1 MNKSF
6 KVVFS
11 KARSALMV
19 VNEATSSIQAKG
31 TKTVIAAAAAAMI
44 AGGAVAAQPE
54 TGVADNVYIGTGV
67 THSLVGTTTTSK
79 GNQIWDTTTSAWIT
93 AQENANLASTS
104 KVILDGTLNVG
115 VKLAEG
121 SVADASATLA
131 IASLK
136 STGVVNV
143 TAGNAAESSSSAATA
158 QITTTGNADLIGGQ
172 LNFLANPNATTKAAS
187 AVGVTKAKTYGA
199 LSLESTG
206 DVTLGQAA
214 TTDQAA
220 SVLAVKVD
228 KDISATIKGANVN
241 VKNATFANEGAL
253 TIQATGST
261 NPTVKF
267 ASDYTQGTGNSGKLD
282 VIGASEFTGNV
293 KFDSVKVGVARTTAN
308 AATNVVSES
317 VLLNGDVTVK
327 GTDKKAASFAT
338 GKLNITSGTFT
349 VGGYATADLGEVA
362 VSGAG
367 TSLAVNASG
376 AATASKMT
384 VSQGTLTVDGDLTV
398 NKAADTPAVA
408 AATDPVYDLTIGT
421 AGNTVSGSL
430 TAGSVLIGTA
440 TNAALTVSGT
450 MQADSV
456 TVQGATGDATLTV
469 SGDKS
474 SVTIGALNLNKSG
487 TVSVGNSGAVVVT
500 GDTVFAKDSTGD
512 FTVNGTGA
520 KVSLQNVTFAKDA
533 TGTNKVNV
541 QNGSVT
547 IDGTLTANAGS
558 LTVDGAT
565 AAATVNGKVA
575 AAGATKAGLVVLTN
589 SGTLTLGSAAD
600 IGTEA
605 NVVTLTK
612 GTLEATSALLTAN
625 LATGTAEEQKT
636 KINKALK
643 IATQADVSVTVTDEK
658 LSSDQIIDLQKRIEA
673 NASGAAF
680 DVTAITDSTGKEYTE
695 LFLRADKTSGA
706 SFNISD
712 LKGDVHLKNIDA
724 KVNTNAKT
732 DLATSLAVG
741 ATGAATGNEFA
752 NNLGVQSLIFATT
765 APTGTTAP
773 VAVTVDGGKSLTLY
787 GSLTDT
793 AKELIQA
800 YEYTD
805 TTTKKVV
812 PTTVTVQSG
821 GKFVLGDDTA
831 GAAQRYG
838 NLNAKVTLTSG
849 SMTVNN
855 GVFTV
860 KSLNTTA
867 QGSATVAENA
877 NLTLKSL
884 AGEDGVVTVDGNGVL
899 TVESLATGAQAGVT
913 LTGSH
918 VDDKHTKAKVA
929 KYFRLAEAT
938 SKTDAATTLGT
949 VTRTAG
955 TATQLVVGTTD
966 DSVLTKFMADNQY
979 TYDYVDHT
987 ADPFSDIK
995 HVDSATLIATNVNV
1009 AAGTAAMT
1017 GLTVFDMG
1025 SIVVEKDQLGN
1036 NKAIVRGGT
1045 VSGEIGLANVS
1056 GKSLTWDAKTGIGSL
1071 ALFTEGN
1078 EENRLTVGD
1087 AMLDGKVVN
1096 GTAQVKVQ
1104 NAEEVMPGF
1113 FLNKDMQ
1120 RIYDEHLF
1128 DAASSDAQIAMLT
1141 QFSQAVNGM
1150 TSMGEFKAASQAL
1163 EEGSNSAVL
1172 GGAYNAA
1179 LDAGEQFNK
1188 ALDRRM
1194 TVANGL
1200 NRAEGFTLWADVIG
1214 TSNQAKKLY
1223 GNSGYDLDL
1232 YGGVLGGDYTFAQY
1246 DATLGAALTVG
1257 TGSGGSKGTATS
1269 IDNDVDF
1276 VGFSVYGNKRC
1287 PIVNSKFDLGYMQ
1300 TKSDISAANSMGNW
1314 SSDVKAKAFTFGF
1327 GVELPTT
1334 VGIVNVTPHAGI
1346 RYTRLDVEGRD
1357 GLFGT
1362 DDDKLNVFQAPLGV
1376 TFSGAFETSGWN
1388 LAPTFDLSVVPAF
1401 GDKDAT
1407 TKYNG
1412 LTTEVITRVVDSSP
1426 VQATLGLSA
1435 QKDAFTF
1442 GINYTLGAGSDERQN
1457 HSFNANVR
1465 YTF

>member
-54 TGVADNVYIGTGV
+54 TGGANDVYIGTGV
-67 THSLVGTTTTSK
+67 VHSLTGAATTSK
-79 GNQIWDTTTSAWIT
+79 GNQIWDESKKVWKTSE
-93 AQENANLASTS
+93 ENAALAAGST
-104 KVILDGTLNVG
+104 VILDGTLNVG

-121 SVADASATLA
+121 SPADTSATLA

-143 TAGNAAESSSSAATA
+143 TAGNAVSSSAATA
-158 QITTTGNADLIGGQ
+158 KITTTGNADLIGGQ
-172 LNFLANPNATTKAAS
+172 LNFLANPNATTKAAAAS
-187 AVGVTKAKTYGA
+187 ADGSTQAKTYGA

-241 VKNATFANEGAL
+241 VTNATFANEGVL
-253 TIQATGST
+253 TLEATK
-261 NPTVKF
+261 VDF
-267 ASDYTQGTGNSGKLD
+267 ASDYTKGAGNDGQLTVS
-282 VIGASEFTGNV
+282 GASTFSGNV
-293 KFDSVKVGVARTTAN
+293 NVDSVKVDATRSDTDTTAG
-308 AATNVVSES
+308 TVEET
-317 VLLNGDVTVK
+317 VLLNGAVEVSS
-327 GTDKKAASFAT
+327 TDAKKPASFTT
-338 GKLNITSGTFT
+338 GLLNVTANSFT
-349 VGGYATADLGEVA
+349 VGANATADLGTVTVGGTATGLTVA
-362 VSGAG
+362 
-367 TSLAVNASG
+367 ASG

-384 VSQGTLTVDGDLTV
+384 VSKGTLTVAGDLTV

-421 AGNTVSGSL
+421 EGNTVGGKL
-430 TAGSVLIGTA
+430 TAGTVLIGATTA
-440 TNAALTVSGT
+440 SDLTVTGT
-450 MQADSV
+450 MQADAV
-456 TVQGATGDATLTV
+456 TLKGDAAAKLAVNVADSSATLGTLTF
-469 SGDKS
+469 D
-474 SVTIGALNLNKSG
+474 KSG
-487 TVSVGNSGAVVVT
+487 TVEVGASGTLVVT
-500 GDTVFAKDSTGD
+500 GDTTFTKDAGSLA
-512 FTVNGTGA
+512 VKAAGA
-520 KVSLQNVTFAKDA
+520 KATLQNVTFAEGA
-533 TGTNKVNV
+533 TGKIEVTNGDVIVN
-541 QNGSVT
+541 
-547 IDGTLTANAGS
+547 GTLTANAGS
-558 LTVDGAT
+558 LTVNGADV
-565 AAATVNGKVA
+565 AKATVNGKVV
-575 AAGATKAGLVVLTN
+575 AAGSTKTGLVELTQ
-589 SGTLTLGSAAD
+589 GTLTLGSTAD
-600 IGTEA
+600 IGTGAE
-605 NVVTLTK
+605 VVTLTA

-625 LATGTAEEQKT
+625 LKTTLTADEQK
-636 KINKALK
+636 KALN
-643 IATQADVSVTVTDEK
+643 QALKFTKDQVAVTVSDDK
-658 LSSDQIIDLQKRIEA
+658 LSTDQIVDLQKRITATAGA
-673 NASGAAF
+673 NKAAF
-680 DVTAITDSTGKEYTE
+680 AVTAITDSTGKEYTE
-695 LFLRADKTSGA
+695 LFLRDDKATSP
-706 SFNISD
+706 SFNIST
-712 LKGDVHLKNIDA
+712 LAGDVHLKNIDA
-724 KVNTNAKT
+724 KVNNNLKT
-732 DLATSLAVG
+732 TLVSDLTVG
-741 ATGAATGNEFA
+741 TGGFEH
-752 NNLGVQSLIFATT
+752 NLGVQSLIFETKAPSTGATN
-765 APTGTTAP
+765 AK
-773 VAVTVDGGKSLTLY
+773 VTVDGKMLTLY

-800 YEYTD
+800 YEFTN

-812 PTTVTVQSG
+812 PTAVTVQNG

-838 NLNAKVTLTSG
+838 NLNAEVTLTSG

-860 KSLNTTA
+860 KSLKTTA

-884 AGEDGVVTVDGNGVL
+884 AGEGGAVTVAGNGVL
-899 TVESLATGAQAGVT
+899 TVESLATGANAGVT
-913 LTGSH
+913 LTGSL
-918 VDDKHTKAKVA
+918 VDDKNTKAKVA

-949 VTRTAG
+949 VDRTG
-955 TATQLVVGTTD
+955 ATQLVVGTTD

-979 TYDYVDHT
+979 TYDYVDDT

-995 HVDSATLIATNVNV
+995 HVDSATLIATNVN
-1009 AAGTAAMT
+1009 ADHAEMT
-1017 GLTVFDMG
+1017 GLTVFDMD

-1036 NKAIVRGGT
+1036 NKAIVRSGT

-1071 ALFTEGN
+1071 ALFTGN
-1078 EENRLTVGD
+1078 EKNSLTVGD

>member
-1 MNKSF
+1 
-6 KVVFS
+6 
-11 KARSALMV
+11 
-19 VNEATSSIQAKG
+19 
-31 TKTVIAAAAAAMI
+31 
-44 AGGAVAAQPE
+44 
-54 TGVADNVYIGTGV
+54 
-67 THSLVGTTTTSK
+67 
-79 GNQIWDTTTSAWIT
+79 
-93 AQENANLASTS
+93 
-104 KVILDGTLNVG
+104 
-115 VKLAEG
+115 
-121 SVADASATLA
+121 
-131 IASLK
+131 
-136 STGVVNV
+136 
-143 TAGNAAESSSSAATA
+143 
-158 QITTTGNADLIGGQ
+158 
-172 LNFLANPNATTKAAS
+172 
-187 AVGVTKAKTYGA
+187 
-199 LSLESTG
+199 
-206 DVTLGQAA
+206 
-214 TTDQAA
+214 
-220 SVLAVKVD
+220 
-228 KDISATIKGANVN
+228 
-241 VKNATFANEGAL
+241 
-253 TIQATGST
+253 
-261 NPTVKF
+261 
-267 ASDYTQGTGNSGKLD
+267 
-282 VIGASEFTGNV
+282 
-293 KFDSVKVGVARTTAN
+293 
-308 AATNVVSES
+308 
-317 VLLNGDVTVK
+317 
-327 GTDKKAASFAT
+327 
-338 GKLNITSGTFT
+338 
-349 VGGYATADLGEVA
+349 
-362 VSGAG
+362 
-367 TSLAVNASG
+367 
-376 AATASKMT
+376 MT
-384 VSQGTLTVDGDLTV
+384 VQSD
-398 NKAADTPAVA
+398 A
-408 AATDPVYDLTIGT
+408 
-421 AGNTVSGSL
+421 
-430 TAGSVLIGTA
+430 
-440 TNAALTVSGT
+440 
-450 MQADSV
+450 
-456 TVQGATGDATLTV
+456 GDATLTV
-469 SGDKS
+469 SGAKS
-474 SVTIGALNLNKSG
+474 SATIGALNLNKSG

-500 GDTVFAKDSTGD
+500 GDTVFAKDSTGS
-512 FTVNGTGA
+512 FSVSGTDA
-520 KVSLQNVTFAKDA
+520 KVTLQNVSFAKEA
-533 TGTNKVNV
+533 TGKVNV
-541 QNGSVT
+541 QDGSVT

-558 LTVDGAT
+558 LTVNGDT

-575 AAGATKAGLVVLTN
+575 AAGSTKTGLVVLTN
-589 SGTLTLGSAAD
+589 GTLTLGSAAD

-605 NVVTLTK
+605 DVVTLTK

-636 KINKALK
+636 KINKALNITAAAK
-643 IATQADVSVTVTDEK
+643 NDVSVTVTDEK
-658 LSSDQIIDLQKRIEA
+658 LSSDQIIDLQKRIKA

-695 LFLRADKTSGA
+695 LFLRDDKATSP
-706 SFNISD
+706 SFNIST
-712 LKGDVHLKNIDA
+712 LAGDVHLKNIDA
-724 KVNTNAKT
+724 KVNENQKT
-732 DLATSLAVG
+732 TLVSELTVG
-741 ATGAATGNEFA
+741 TGGFEH
-752 NNLGVQSLIFATT
+752 NLGVQSLIFETT
-765 APTGTTAP
+765 APSTGATNAK
-773 VAVTVDGGKSLTLY
+773 VTVNDKMLTLY

-812 PTTVTVQSG
+812 PTAVTVQNG

-838 NLNAKVTLTSG
+838 NLNAEVTLTSG

-860 KSLNTTA
+860 KSLKTTA

-884 AGEDGVVTVDGNGVL
+884 AGEAGAVTVAGNGVL
-899 TVESLATGAQAGVT
+899 TVESLATGPNAGVT
-913 LTGSH
+913 LTGSA
-918 VDDKHTKAKVA
+918 VDATNTKAKVA

-938 SKTDAATTLGT
+938 STTDAATTLGK
-949 VTRTAG
+949 VTRTAN
-955 TATQLVVGTTD
+955 TATQLVVGTAD

-979 TYDYVDHT
+979 TYDYVDYT

>member
-54 TGVADNVYIGTGV
+54 TGADGNVYIGTGV
-67 THSLVGTTTTSK
+67 THSLVGATTTSK

-93 AQENANLASTS
+93 AQENATLGATS

-115 VKLAEG
+115 VKLKEG
-121 SVADASATLA
+121 GTSEAGAQLS

-136 STGVVNV
+136 STGIVNI
-143 TAGNAAESSSSAATA
+143 TAGNAAATGA
-158 QITTTGNADLIGGQ
+158 SGAKVVATGAVDLLGGE
-172 LNFLANPNATTKAAS
+172 LNFLANPNATTKAAAAS
-187 AVGVTKAKTYGA
+187 ADGSTQAKTYGA
-199 LSLESTG
+199 LSLESTAG
-206 DVTLGQAA
+206 NVTLGQA
-214 TTDQAA
+214 TTADQAA

-241 VKNATFANEGAL
+241 VKNATFANEGVL
-253 TIQATGST
+253 TLEASK
-261 NPTVKF
+261 VDF
-267 ASDYTQGTGNSGKLD
+267 ASDYTKGAGNDGQLTVS
-282 VIGASEFTGNV
+282 GASTFSGNV
-293 KFDSVKVGVARTTAN
+293 NVDSVKVG
-308 AATNVVSES
+308 ATRSDTDTQAGTVEET
-317 VLLNGDVTVK
+317 VLLNGAVTVSS
-327 GTDKKAASFAT
+327 TDAKKPASFTT
-338 GKLNITSGTFT
+338 GLLNVTADFFT
-349 VGGYATADLGEVA
+349 VGANATADLGTVTVGGTATGLTVA
-362 VSGAG
+362 
-367 TSLAVNASG
+367 ASG

-384 VSQGTLTVDGDLTV
+384 VSNGTLTVAGDLTV
-398 NKAADTPAVA
+398 KKAADTPAVA

-440 TNAALTVSGT
+440 TDAALTVSGT

-456 TVQGATGDATLTV
+456 TVQGDTGAARLTV
-469 SGDKS
+469 SGTKS

-500 GDTVFAKDSTGD
+500 GDTVFAKDSTGN
-512 FTVNGTGA
+512 FSVSGTDA
-520 KVSLQNVTFAKDA
+520 KVTLQNVSFAKEA
-533 TGTNKVNV
+533 TGKVNV
-541 QNGSVT
+541 QDGSVT

-575 AAGATKAGLVVLTN
+575 AAGSTKAGLVVLTN

-636 KINKALK
+636 KINKALN
-643 IATQADVSVTVTDEK
+643 IATKADVSVTVTDEK

-680 DVTAITDSTGKEYTE
+680 DVTAITDSMGKEYTE

-724 KVNTNAKT
+724 KVNTDKST
-732 DLATSLAVG
+732 TLASALTVG
-741 ATGAATGNEFA
+741 GTAGFA
-752 NNLGVQSLIFATT
+752 HNLGVQSLIFATT

-793 AKELIQA
+793 AKELVQA
-800 YEYTD
+800 YTYTD
-805 TTTKKVV
+805 ETTKKVK
-812 PTTVTVQSG
+812 PTTIEVKTAS
-821 GKFVLGDDTA
+821 KLVLGDATA

-838 NLNAKVTLTSG
+838 NLNAEVTLTSG

-860 KSLNTTA
+860 KSLKTTA
-867 QGSATVAENA
+867 NGSASVAENA

-884 AGEDGVVTVDGNGVL
+884 GGEGGAVAVAGNGVL
-899 TVESLATGAQAGVT
+899 TVESLDTSAQAGVT

-918 VDDKHTKAKVA
+918 VDDKNTKAKVA

-938 SKTDAATTLGT
+938 STTDAATTLGK
-949 VTRTAG
+949 VTRTN
-955 TATQLVVGTTD
+955 ATQLVVGTAD

-979 TYDYVDHT
+979 TYDYVDYT

-995 HVDSATLIATNVNV
+995 HVDSATLIATNVN
-1009 AAGTAAMT
+1009 ADHTEMT

-1071 ALFTEGN
+1071 ALFTGN

-1087 AMLDGKVVN
+1087 AMLGGKVVN

-1150 TSMGEFKAASQAL
+1150 ASMGEFKAASQAL

>member
-44 AGGAVAAQPE
+44 AGGAVADEP
-54 TGVADNVYIGTGV
+54 TGIDGNSYYVGA
-67 THSLVGTTTTSK
+67 GTTHTLLGTK
-79 GNQIWDTTTSAWIT
+79 VDAAGIKKWDEVGKKWVGLTDNTQFQAT
-93 AQENANLASTS
+93 ND
-104 KVILDGTLNVG
+104 VFVDGTVNVG
-115 VKLAEG
+115 VDISTGTDTA
-121 SVADASATLA
+121 
-131 IASLK
+131 ASLK
-136 STGVVNV
+136 VKSLTSTGTINI
-143 TAGNAAESSSSAATA
+143 TAGNAAVV
-158 QITTTGNADLIGGQ
+158 
-172 LNFLANPNATTKAAS
+172 AS
-187 AVGVTKAKTYGA
+187 AVGAGIESSDAVSLTGGSLNFLNNAGATTKPAAATEAGNDAKVYG
-199 LSLESTG
+199 SLTLEAKQG
-206 DVTLGQAA
+206 NVTLGQAA
-214 TTDQAA
+214 TTDKAA
-220 SVLAVKVD
+220 SVLAVKVA
-228 KDISATIKGANVN
+228 KDIEATITAQGAVI
-241 VKNATFANEGAL
+241 VDNATFANEGKL
-253 TIQATGST
+253 KLVGTT
-261 NPTVKF
+261 NGVKF
-267 ASDYTQGTGNSGKLD
+267 AADYTQGTGNSGKLD

-293 KFDSVKVGVARTTAN
+293 KFDSVMVGAARTTAD
-308 AATNVVSES
+308 AANNVVSES
-317 VLLNGDVTVK
+317 VLLNGNVTVN
-327 GTDKKAASFAT
+327 GTAKKAASFAT
-338 GKLNITSGTFT
+338 GKLNIKSGTFT

-421 AGNTVSGSL
+421 AGNTVAGKL
-430 TAGSVLIGTA
+430 TAGTVLIGATTA
-440 TNAALTVSGT
+440 SDLIVTGT
-450 MQADSV
+450 MQADAV
-456 TVQGATGDATLTV
+456 TLKGDAAAKLAVNVADSSATLGTLTF
-469 SGDKS
+469 D
-474 SVTIGALNLNKSG
+474 KSG
-487 TVSVGNSGAVVVT
+487 TVEVGASGTLVVT
-500 GDTVFAKDSTGD
+500 GDTTFIKDAGNL
-512 FTVNGTGA
+512 TVTAAGA
-520 KVSLQNVTFAKDA
+520 KATLQNVTFAEDA
-533 TGTNKVNV
+533 TGKIEVTNGDVIVN
-541 QNGSVT
+541 
-547 IDGTLTANAGS
+547 GTLTANSGS
-558 LTVDGAT
+558 LTINGAT
-565 AAATVNGKVA
+565 AAATVNGKVV
-575 AAGATKAGLVVLTN
+575 AAGLTKTGLVELTQ
-589 SGTLTLGSAAD
+589 GTLTLGSTAD
-600 IGTEA
+600 IGTETGA
-605 NVVTLTK
+605 VKLTAGK
-612 GTLEATSALLTAN
+612 LEAASALLLAN
-625 LATGTAEEQKT
+625 QDSTVTDEATK
-636 KINKALK
+636 KKLLNKALGLSSK
-643 IATQADVSVTVTDEK
+643 NANLSITVTDEK
-658 LSSDQIIDLQKRIEA
+658 LSSDQIVDLQTRI
-673 NASGAAF
+673 NDKASGAAF
-680 DVTAITDSTGKEYTE
+680 AVTAITDSTGKEYTE
-695 LFLRADKTSGA
+695 LFLRDDKATSP
-706 SFNISD
+706 SFNIST
-712 LKGDVHLKNIDA
+712 LAGDVHLKNIDA
-724 KVNTNAKT
+724 KVNTDKST
-732 DLATSLAVG
+732 TLASVLKVG
-741 ATGAATGNEFA
+741 GADGFA
-752 NNLGVQSLIFATT
+752 HNLGVQSLIFETT
-765 APTGTTAP
+765 APSTGATNAK
-773 VAVTVDGGKSLTLY
+773 VTVDGKMLTLY

-812 PTTVTVQSG
+812 PTAVTVQNG

-838 NLNAKVTLTSG
+838 NLNAEVTLTSG

-860 KSLNTTA
+860 KSLKTTA

-884 AGEDGVVTVDGNGVL
+884 AGEGGAVAVAGNGVL

-918 VDDKHTKAKVA
+918 VDDKNTKAKVA

-938 SKTDAATTLGT
+938 STTDAATTLGM
-949 VTRTAG
+949 VTRTPD
-955 TATQLVVGTTD
+955 TATQLVVGTAD

-979 TYDYVDHT
+979 TYDYVDVT

-1009 AAGTAAMT
+1009 AARSEMT

-1056 GKSLTWDAKTGIGSL
+1056 GKSLTWDAKTGLGSVQ
-1071 ALFTEGN
+1071 LFDGTTTQTGGI
-1078 EENRLTVGD
+1078 TIGD
-1087 AMLDGKVVN
+1087 AMLDGTLVN
-1096 GTAQVKVQ
+1096 GEAVVKVQ

-1150 TSMGEFKAASQAL
+1150 TSLGEIKAASQAL

-1426 VQATLGLSA
+1426 VQVTLGLSA

>member
-44 AGGAVAAQPE
+44 AGGAVAAEP
-54 TGVADNVYIGTGV
+54 TGIDGNSYYVGA
-67 THSLVGTTTTSK
+67 GTTHTLL
-79 GNQIWDTTTSAWIT
+79 G
-93 AQENANLASTS
+93 S
-104 KVILDGTLNVG
+104 KVDAAGIKKWDEVGKKWVGLTDNTQFQAINDVFVDGTVNVG
-115 VKLAEG
+115 VDISTSTDTA
-121 SVADASATLA
+121 
-131 IASLK
+131 ASLK
-136 STGVVNV
+136 VKSLTSTGTINI
-143 TAGNAAESSSSAATA
+143 TAGNAAVVTSASGAGIESSGAVSL
-158 QITTTGNADLIGGQ
+158 TGGS
-172 LNFLANPNATTKAAS
+172 LNFLNNAGATTKPAA
-187 AVGVTKAKTYGA
+187 ATEAGNDAKVYG
-199 LSLESTG
+199 SLTLEAKQG
-206 DVTLGQAA
+206 NVTLGQAA
-214 TTDQAA
+214 TTDKAA
-220 SVLAVKVD
+220 SVLAVKVA
-228 KDISATIKGANVN
+228 KDIEATITAQGAVI
-241 VKNATFANEGAL
+241 VDNATFANEGKL
-253 TIQATGST
+253 KLVGTT
-261 NPTVKF
+261 NGVKF
-267 ASDYTQGTGNSGKLD
+267 KSDYTQGTGNDGT
-282 VIGASEFTGNV
+282 VEMVGASKFTGNV
-293 KFDSVKVGVARTTAN
+293 KFDSVMVGQAVTTPDTTN
-308 AATNVVSES
+308 NVVSEK

-349 VGGYATADLGEVA
+349 VDSYATADLGEVA

-384 VSQGTLTVDGDLTV
+384 VSNG
-398 NKAADTPAVA
+398 
-408 AATDPVYDLTIGT
+408 
-421 AGNTVSGSL
+421 
-430 TAGSVLIGTA
+430 
-440 TNAALTVSGT
+440 
-450 MQADSV
+450 
-456 TVQGATGDATLTV
+456 TLTV
-469 SGDKS
+469 SGAKS
-474 SVTIGALNLNKSG
+474 SATIGALNLNKSG
-487 TVSVGNSGAVVVT
+487 TVSVVDSGAVVVT

-533 TGTNKVNV
+533 AGTNKVNV

-575 AAGATKAGLVVLTN
+575 AAGSTKAGLVVLTN

-605 NVVTLTK
+605 DVVTLTK

-643 IATQADVSVTVTDEK
+643 IATKADVSVTVTDEK

-724 KVNTNAKT
+724 KVNENQKT
-732 DLATSLAVG
+732 TLVSDLTVG
-741 ATGAATGNEFA
+741 TGGFEH
-752 NNLGVQSLIFATT
+752 NLGVQSLIFETT
-765 APTGTTAP
+765 APSTGATNAN
-773 VAVTVDGGKSLTLY
+773 VTVDGKMLTLY

-800 YEYTD
+800 YEFTN

-812 PTTVTVQSG
+812 PTAVTVQNG
-821 GKFVLGDDTA
+821 GTFVLGDDTA

-838 NLNAKVTLTSG
+838 NLNAEVTLTSG

-867 QGSATVAENA
+867 NGSATVAENA

-884 AGEDGVVTVDGNGVL
+884 AGEAGAVTVDGNGVL

-913 LTGSH
+913 LTGSA
-918 VDDKHTKAKVA
+918 VDPTNTKAKVA

-938 SKTDAATTLGT
+938 SKTDAATTLGK
-949 VTRTAG
+949 VTRTPD

-979 TYDYVDHT
+979 TYDYVDVT
-987 ADPFSDIK
+987 ADPFSDIE

-1009 AAGTAAMT
+1009 AANTEMT

-1045 VSGEIGLANVS
+1045 VSDEIGLANVS
-1056 GKSLTWDAKTGIGSL
+1056 GKSLTWDAKTGLGSVQ
-1071 ALFTEGN
+1071 LFDGTTTQTGGI
-1078 EENRLTVGD
+1078 TIGD
-1087 AMLDGKVVN
+1087 AMLDGTLVN
-1096 GTAQVKVQ
+1096 GEAVVKVQ

-1150 TSMGEFKAASQAL
+1150 TSLGEIKAASQAL

>member
-19 VNEATSSIQAKG
+19 VNEATSSIQDKG

-44 AGGAVAAQPE
+44 AGGAVAAEP
-54 TGVADNVYIGTGV
+54 IGIDGNSYYV
-67 THSLVGTTTTSK
+67 GAGTTHTLLGTK
-79 GNQIWDTTTSAWIT
+79 VDAAGIKKWDVAGKKWVGLTDSTPFT
-93 AQENANLASTS
+93 ATND
-104 KVILDGTLNVG
+104 VFVDGTVNVG
-115 VKLAEG
+115 VDISTGTDTA
-121 SVADASATLA
+121 
-131 IASLK
+131 ASLK
-136 STGVVNV
+136 VKSLTSTGTINI
-143 TAGNAAESSSSAATA
+143 TAGNAAVV
-158 QITTTGNADLIGGQ
+158 
-172 LNFLANPNATTKAAS
+172 AS
-187 AVGVTKAKTYGA
+187 AVGAGIESSDAVSLTGGSLNFLNNAGATTKPAAATGAGNDAKVYG
-199 LSLESTG
+199 SLTLEAKQG
-206 DVTLGQAA
+206 NVTLGQAA
-214 TTDQAA
+214 TTDKAA
-220 SVLAVKVD
+220 SVLAVKVA
-228 KDISATIKGANVN
+228 KDIEATITAQGAVI
-241 VKNATFANEGAL
+241 VDNATFANEGKL
-253 TIQATGST
+253 KLVGTT
-261 NPTVKF
+261 NGVKF
-267 ASDYTQGTGNSGKLD
+267 AADYTQGTGNSGKLD

-293 KFDSVKVGVARTTAN
+293 KFDSVMVGAARTTAD
-308 AATNVVSES
+308 AANNVVSES
-317 VLLNGDVTVK
+317 VLLNGNVTVN
-327 GTDKKAASFAT
+327 GTAKKAASFAT
-338 GKLNITSGTFT
+338 GKLNITSDTFT

-362 VSGAG
+362 VSGASP
-367 TSLAVNASG
+367 SLAVSASG

-384 VSQGTLTVDGDLTV
+384 VSQGTLTVNGDLTV

-421 AGNTVSGSL
+421 VGNTVSGSL

-440 TNAALTVSGT
+440 TDAALTVSGT

-456 TVQGATGDATLTV
+456 TVQSDAGDATLTV

-487 TVSVGNSGAVVVT
+487 KVSVVDSGAVVVT

-533 TGTNKVNV
+533 TGASKVNV
-541 QNGSVT
+541 QSGSVT
-547 IDGTLTANAGS
+547 IDGTLTANSGS
-558 LTVDGAT
+558 LTIAGAT
-565 AAATVNGKVA
+565 AAATVNGKVV
-575 AAGATKAGLVVLTN
+575 AAGSTKTGLVELTQ
-589 SGTLTLGSAAD
+589 GTLTLGSAAD

-605 NVVTLTK
+605 DVVTLTK

-625 LATGTAEEQKT
+625 LATGTAEAQKT

-643 IATQADVSVTVTDEK
+643 IATQANVSVTVTDEK

-724 KVNTNAKT
+724 KVNTDKST
-732 DLATSLAVG
+732 TLASALTVDGTAG
-741 ATGAATGNEFA
+741 FA
-752 NNLGVQSLIFATT
+752 HNLGVQSLIFATT

-812 PTTVTVQSG
+812 PTAVTVQNG

-838 NLNAKVTLTSG
+838 NLNAEVTLTSG

-860 KSLNTTA
+860 KSLKTTA

-884 AGEDGVVTVDGNGVL
+884 AGEGGAVTVAGNGVL
-899 TVESLATGAQAGVT
+899 TVESLATGANAGVT
-913 LTGSH
+913 LTGSL
-918 VDDKHTKAKVA
+918 VDDKNTKAKVA

-949 VTRTAG
+949 VDRTG
-955 TATQLVVGTTD
+955 ATQLVVGTTD

-979 TYDYVDHT
+979 TYDYVDDT

-995 HVDSATLIATNVNV
+995 HVDSATLIATNVN
-1009 AAGTAAMT
+1009 ADHAEMT

-1036 NKAIVRGGT
+1036 NKAIVRSGT

-1071 ALFTEGN
+1071 ALFTGN
-1078 EENRLTVGD
+1078 EKNSLTVGD

>member
-44 AGGAVAAQPE
+44 AGGAVADEP
-54 TGVADNVYIGTGV
+54 TGIDGNSYYVGA
-67 THSLVGTTTTSK
+67 GTTHTLLGTK
-79 GNQIWDTTTSAWIT
+79 VDAAGIKKWDEVGKKWVGLTDNTQFQAT
-93 AQENANLASTS
+93 ND
-104 KVILDGTLNVG
+104 VFVDGTVNVG
-115 VKLAEG
+115 VDISTGTDTA
-121 SVADASATLA
+121 
-131 IASLK
+131 ASLK
-136 STGVVNV
+136 VKSLTSTGTINI
-143 TAGNAAESSSSAATA
+143 TAGNAAVV
-158 QITTTGNADLIGGQ
+158 
-172 LNFLANPNATTKAAS
+172 AS
-187 AVGVTKAKTYGA
+187 AVGAGIESSDAVSLTGGSLNFLNNAGATTKPAAATEAGNDAKVYG
-199 LSLESTG
+199 SLTLEAKQG
-206 DVTLGQAA
+206 NVTLGQAA
-214 TTDQAA
+214 TTDKAA
-220 SVLAVKVD
+220 SVLAVKVA
-228 KDISATIKGANVN
+228 KDIEATITAQDAVI
-241 VKNATFANEGAL
+241 VDNATFANEGKL
-253 TIQATGST
+253 KLVGTT
-261 NPTVKF
+261 NGVKF
-267 ASDYTQGTGNSGKLD
+267 AADYTQGTGNSGKLD

-293 KFDSVKVGVARTTAN
+293 KFDSVMVGAARTTAD
-308 AATNVVSES
+308 AANNVVSES
-317 VLLNGDVTVK
+317 VLLNGNVTVN
-327 GTDKKAASFAT
+327 GTAKKAASFAT
-338 GKLNITSGTFT
+338 GKLNIKSGTFT

-421 AGNTVSGSL
+421 AGNTVAGKL
-430 TAGSVLIGTA
+430 TAGTVLIGATTA
-440 TNAALTVSGT
+440 SDLIVTGT
-450 MQADSV
+450 MQADAV
-456 TVQGATGDATLTV
+456 TLKGDAAAKLAVNVADSSATLGTLTF
-469 SGDKS
+469 D
-474 SVTIGALNLNKSG
+474 KSG
-487 TVSVGNSGAVVVT
+487 TVEVGASGTLVVT
-500 GDTVFAKDSTGD
+500 GDTTFIKDAGNL
-512 FTVNGTGA
+512 TVTAAGA
-520 KVSLQNVTFAKDA
+520 KATLQNVTFAKDA
-533 TGTNKVNV
+533 TGKIEVTNGDVIVN
-541 QNGSVT
+541 
-547 IDGTLTANAGS
+547 GTLTANSGS
-558 LTVDGAT
+558 LTINGAT
-565 AAATVNGKVA
+565 AAATVNGKVV
-575 AAGATKAGLVVLTN
+575 AAGLTKTGLVELTQ
-589 SGTLTLGSAAD
+589 GTLTLGSTAD
-600 IGTEA
+600 IGTETGA
-605 NVVTLTK
+605 VKLTAGK
-612 GTLEATSALLTAN
+612 LEAASALLLAN
-625 LATGTAEEQKT
+625 QDSTVTDEATK
-636 KINKALK
+636 KKLLNKALGLSSK
-643 IATQADVSVTVTDEK
+643 NANLSITVTDEK
-658 LSSDQIIDLQKRIEA
+658 LSSDQIVDLQTRI
-673 NASGAAF
+673 NDKASGAAF
-680 DVTAITDSTGKEYTE
+680 AVTAITDSTGKEYTE
-695 LFLRADKTSGA
+695 LFLRDDKATSP
-706 SFNISD
+706 SFNIST
-712 LKGDVHLKNIDA
+712 LAGDVHLKNIDA
-724 KVNTNAKT
+724 KVNTDKST
-732 DLATSLAVG
+732 TLASVLKVG
-741 ATGAATGNEFA
+741 GADGFA
-752 NNLGVQSLIFATT
+752 HNLGVQSLIFETT
-765 APTGTTAP
+765 APSTGATNAK
-773 VAVTVDGGKSLTLY
+773 VTVDGKMLTLY

-812 PTTVTVQSG
+812 PTAVTVQNG

-838 NLNAKVTLTSG
+838 NLNAEVTLTSG

-860 KSLNTTA
+860 KSLKTTA

-884 AGEDGVVTVDGNGVL
+884 AGEGGAVAVAGNGVL

-918 VDDKHTKAKVA
+918 VDDKNTKAKVA

-938 SKTDAATTLGT
+938 STTDAATTLGM
-949 VTRTAG
+949 VTRTPD
-955 TATQLVVGTTD
+955 TATQLVVGTAD

-979 TYDYVDHT
+979 TYDYVDVT

-1009 AAGTAAMT
+1009 AARSEMT
-1017 GLTVFDMG
+1017 WLTVFDMG

-1056 GKSLTWDAKTGIGSL
+1056 GKSLTWDAKTGLGSVQ
-1071 ALFTEGN
+1071 LFDGTTTQTGGI
-1078 EENRLTVGD
+1078 TIGD
-1087 AMLDGKVVN
+1087 AMLDGTLVN
-1096 GTAQVKVQ
+1096 GEAVVKVQ

-1150 TSMGEFKAASQAL
+1150 TSLGEIKAASQAL

>member
-44 AGGAVAAQPE
+44 AGGAVAAEP
-54 TGVADNVYIGTGV
+54 TGIDGNSYYVGA
-67 THSLVGTTTTSK
+67 GTTHTLL
-79 GNQIWDTTTSAWIT
+79 G
-93 AQENANLASTS
+93 S
-104 KVILDGTLNVG
+104 KVDAAGIKKWDEVGKKWVGLTDNTQFQAINDVFVDGTVNVG
-115 VKLAEG
+115 VDISTSTDTA
-121 SVADASATLA
+121 
-131 IASLK
+131 ASLK
-136 STGVVNV
+136 VKSLTSTGTINI
-143 TAGNAAESSSSAATA
+143 TAGNAAVVTSASGAGIESSGAVSL
-158 QITTTGNADLIGGQ
+158 TGGS
-172 LNFLANPNATTKAAS
+172 LNFLNNAGATTKPAA
-187 AVGVTKAKTYGA
+187 ATEAGNDAKVYG
-199 LSLESTG
+199 SLTLEAKQG
-206 DVTLGQAA
+206 NVTLGQAA
-214 TTDQAA
+214 TTDKAA
-220 SVLAVKVD
+220 SVLAVKVA
-228 KDISATIKGANVN
+228 KDIEATITAQGAVI
-241 VKNATFANEGAL
+241 VDNATFANEGKL
-253 TIQATGST
+253 KLVGTT
-261 NPTVKF
+261 NGVKF
-267 ASDYTQGTGNSGKLD
+267 KSDYTQGTGNDGT
-282 VIGASEFTGNV
+282 VEMVGASEFTGNV
-293 KFDSVKVGVARTTAN
+293 KFDSVMVGQAVTTPDTTN
-308 AATNVVSES
+308 NVVSEK

-349 VGGYATADLGEVA
+349 VDSYATADLGEVA

-384 VSQGTLTVDGDLTV
+384 VSNGTLTVNGDLTV

-421 AGNTVSGSL
+421 AGNTVSVSGSL

-440 TNAALTVSGT
+440 TDAALTVSGT

-456 TVQGATGDATLTV
+456 TVQGDTGVATLTV
-469 SGDKS
+469 SGAKS
-474 SVTIGALNLNKSG
+474 SATIGALNLNKSG
-487 TVSVGNSGAVVVT
+487 TVSVVDSGAVVVT

-533 TGTNKVNV
+533 AGTNKVNV

-565 AAATVNGKVA
+565 AATTVNGKVA
-575 AAGATKAGLVVLTN
+575 AAGSTKAGLVVLTN

-605 NVVTLTK
+605 DVVTLTK

-643 IATQADVSVTVTDEK
+643 IATKADVSVTVTDEK

-724 KVNTNAKT
+724 KVNENQKT
-732 DLATSLAVG
+732 TLVSDLTVG
-741 ATGAATGNEFA
+741 TGGFEH
-752 NNLGVQSLIFATT
+752 NLGVQSLIFETT
-765 APTGTTAP
+765 APSTGATNAN
-773 VAVTVDGGKSLTLY
+773 VTVDGKMLTLY

-800 YEYTD
+800 YEFTN

-812 PTTVTVQSG
+812 PTAVTVQNG
-821 GKFVLGDDTA
+821 GTFVLGDDTA

-838 NLNAKVTLTSG
+838 NLNAEVTLTSG

-867 QGSATVAENA
+867 NGSATVAENA

-884 AGEDGVVTVDGNGVL
+884 AGEAGAVTVDGNGVL

-913 LTGSH
+913 LTGSA
-918 VDDKHTKAKVA
+918 VDPTNTKAKVA

-938 SKTDAATTLGT
+938 SKTDAATTLGK
-949 VTRTAG
+949 VTRTPD

-979 TYDYVDHT
+979 TYDYVDVT
-987 ADPFSDIK
+987 ADPFSDIE

-1009 AAGTAAMT
+1009 AANTEMT

-1045 VSGEIGLANVS
+1045 VSDEIGLANVS
-1056 GKSLTWDAKTGIGSL
+1056 GKSLTWDAKTGLGSVQ
-1071 ALFTEGN
+1071 LFDGTTTQTGGI
-1078 EENRLTVGD
+1078 TIGD
-1087 AMLDGKVVN
+1087 AMLDGTLVN
-1096 GTAQVKVQ
+1096 GEAVVKVQ

-1150 TSMGEFKAASQAL
+1150 TSLGEIKAASQAL

>member
-44 AGGAVAAQPE
+44 AGGAVAAQPVE
-54 TGVADNVYIGTGV
+54 AQATDVYIGTGV

-79 GNQIWDTTTSAWIT
+79 GNQIRDTSNKAWIT
-93 AQENANLASTS
+93 AEENAALGGNST
-104 KVILDGTLNVG
+104 VILDGTLNVG

-121 SVADASATLA
+121 STGGDVGATLG

-143 TAGNAAESSSSAATA
+143 TAGNAASSAAATA
-158 QITTTGNADLIGGQ
+158 KITTTGNADLIGGQ
-172 LNFLANPNATTKAAS
+172 LNFLANPNATTKAAAAS
-187 AVGVTKAKTYGA
+187 ADGGTPAKTYGA

-241 VKNATFANEGAL
+241 VTNATFANEGAL
-253 TIQATGST
+253 TIQATGQT
-261 NPTVKF
+261 NPKVTF

-293 KFDSVKVGVARTTAN
+293 KFDSVMVGAARTTAD
-308 AATNVVSES
+308 AANNVVSES
-317 VLLNGDVTVK
+317 VLLNGNVTVN
-327 GTDKKAASFAT
+327 GTAKKAASFAT
-338 GKLNITSGTFT
+338 GKLNIKSGTFT

-440 TNAALTVSGT
+440 TDAALTVSGT

-456 TVQGATGDATLTV
+456 TVQGDAGDATLTV

-487 TVSVGNSGAVVVT
+487 NVSVVDSGAVVVT
-500 GDTVFAKDSTGD
+500 GDTVFAKDSTGH
-512 FTVNGTGA
+512 FSVSGTDA
-520 KVSLQNVTFAKDA
+520 KVTLQNVSFAKEA
-533 TGTNKVNV
+533 TGKVNV
-541 QNGSVT
+541 QDGSVT
-547 IDGTLTANAGS
+547 IDGTLTANSGS
-558 LTVDGAT
+558 LTIAGAT
-565 AAATVNGKVA
+565 ATATVNGKVV
-575 AAGATKAGLVVLTN
+575 AAGSTKTGLVELTQ
-589 SGTLTLGSAAD
+589 GTLTLGSTAD
-600 IGTEA
+600 IGTETGA
-605 NVVTLTK
+605 VKLTAGK
-612 GTLEATSALLTAN
+612 LEAASALLLAN
-625 LATGTAEEQKT
+625 QDSTVTDEAAKKKLL
-636 KINKALK
+636 NKALGLS
-643 IATQADVSVTVTDEK
+643 TQNTSLSITVTDEK
-658 LSSDQIIDLQKRIEA
+658 LSSDQIVDLQTRI
-673 NASGAAF
+673 NDKASGAAF
-680 DVTAITDSTGKEYTE
+680 AVTAITDSTGKEYTE
-695 LFLRADKTSGA
+695 LFLRDDKATSP
-706 SFNISD
+706 SFNIST
-712 LKGDVHLKNIDA
+712 LAGDVHLKNIDA
-724 KVNTNAKT
+724 KVNTDKST
-732 DLATSLAVG
+732 TLASALTVG
-741 ATGAATGNEFA
+741 GAAGFA
-752 NNLGVQSLIFATT
+752 HNLGVQSLIFETT
-765 APTGTTAP
+765 APSTGATNAN
-773 VAVTVDGGKSLTLY
+773 VTVDGKMLTLY

-812 PTTVTVQSG
+812 PTAVTVQND

-838 NLNAKVTLTSG
+838 NLNAEVTLTSG

-860 KSLNTTA
+860 KSLKTTA
-867 QGSATVAENA
+867 NGSASVAENA

-884 AGEDGVVTVDGNGVL
+884 AGEAGAVTVSGNGVL
-899 TVESLATGAQAGVT
+899 TVESLATGANAGVT
-913 LTGSH
+913 LTGSA
-918 VDDKHTKAKVA
+918 VAPTNTKAKVA

-949 VTRTAG
+949 VTRTG
-955 TATQLVVGTTD
+955 ATQLVVGTTD

-1113 FLNKDMQ
+1113 FLNKDVQ

>member
-44 AGGAVAAQPE
+44 AGGAVAAQPDE
-54 TGVADNVYIGTGV
+54 GAATDVYIGTGV
-67 THSLVGTTTTSK
+67 VHSLTGGATTSK
-79 GNQIWDTTTSAWIT
+79 GNQIWDTTNKAWKT
-93 AQENANLASTS
+93 AEENAALAAGST
-104 KVILDGTLNVG
+104 VILDGTLNVG

-121 SVADASATLA
+121 SPADILATLA

-143 TAGNAAESSSSAATA
+143 TAGNAAESSAAATA
-158 QITTTGNADLIGGQ
+158 KITTGNADLIGGQ
-172 LNFLANPNATTKAAS
+172 LNFLANPKATTKPAAAS
-187 AVGVTKAKTYGA
+187 ADGQTAAKTYGA
-199 LSLESTG
+199 LSLESNG
-206 DVTLGQAA
+206 NVTLGQAA

-228 KDISATIKGANVN
+228 KDISATIKGTNVN
-241 VKNATFANEGAL
+241 VTNATFANEGVL
-253 TIQATGST
+253 TLEANQVA
-261 NPTVKF
+261 F
-267 ASDYTQGTGNSGKLD
+267 ASDYTKGAGNDGQLTVSG
-282 VIGASEFTGNV
+282 SSTFSGNV
-293 KFDSVKVGVARTTAN
+293 NVDSVKVGAKRSD
-308 AATNVVSES
+308 TNTQAGTVEET
-317 VLLNGDVTVK
+317 VLLNGAVEVSS
-327 GTDKKAASFAT
+327 TDAKKPASFTT
-338 GKLNITSGTFT
+338 GLLNVTANSFT
-349 VGGYATADLGEVA
+349 VGANATADLGTVTVGGTATGLTVA
-362 VSGAG
+362 
-367 TSLAVNASG
+367 ASG

-384 VSQGTLTVDGDLTV
+384 VSQGTLTVGGDLTV
-398 NKAADTPAVA
+398 KKAADTPAVA

-440 TNAALTVSGT
+440 ANAALTVSGT

-456 TVQGATGDATLTV
+456 TVQGDTGAAKLTV
-469 SGDKS
+469 SGAKS
-474 SVTIGALNLNKSG
+474 SATIGALNLNKSG
-487 TVSVGNSGAVVVT
+487 TVSVVDSGAVVVT

-533 TGTNKVNV
+533 TGTNKVHV

-558 LTVDGAT
+558 LTVEGNT

-575 AAGATKAGLVVLTN
+575 AAGSTKTGLVVLKN
-589 SGTLTLGSAAD
+589 GTLTLGSAAD

-605 NVVTLTK
+605 DVVTLTK

-636 KINKALK
+636 KINKALNITTAAK
-643 IATQADVSVTVTDEK
+643 NAVSVTVTDEK
-658 LSSDQIIDLQKRIEA
+658 LSSDQIIDLQKRIKA

-695 LFLRADKTSGA
+695 LFLRDDKATSP
-706 SFNISD
+706 SFNIST
-712 LKGDVHLKNIDA
+712 LAGDVHLKNIDA
-724 KVNTNAKT
+724 KVNENQKT
-732 DLATSLAVG
+732 TLVSELTVG
-741 ATGAATGNEFA
+741 TGGFEH
-752 NNLGVQSLIFATT
+752 NLGVQSLIFETT
-765 APTGTTAP
+765 APSTSATNAK
-773 VAVTVDGGKSLTLY
+773 VTVDGKMLTLY

-812 PTTVTVQSG
+812 PTVVTVQGG

-838 NLNAKVTLTSG
+838 NLNAEVTLTSG

-860 KSLNTTA
+860 KSLKTKAN
-867 QGSATVAENA
+867 GSASVAENA

-884 AGEDGVVTVDGNGVL
+884 GGESGAVTVAGNGVL

-918 VDDKHTKAKVA
+918 VDDKNTKAKVA

-938 SKTDAATTLGT
+938 SETDAATTLGT
-949 VTRTAG
+949 VTHTAN

-979 TYDYVDHT
+979 TYDYVDST
-987 ADPFSDIK
+987 DPFNDVEQIK
-995 HVDSATLIATNVNV
+995 HGVLISTNVNN
-1009 AAGTAAMT
+1009 TNAMNVT
-1017 GLTVFDMG
+1017 DGNALFVFDMG
-1025 SIVVEKDQLGN
+1025 SIVVEKDMLGN
-1036 NKAIVRGGT
+1036 AKPIMRNTGAGSIGGN
-1045 VSGEIGLANVS
+1045 VDFGLANLA
-1056 GKSLTWDAKTGIGSL
+1056 GNDLTWDAKTGIGSL
-1071 ALFTEGN
+1071 ALFTATGTN
-1078 EENRLTVGD
+1078 QKNSLTIGD
-1087 AMLDGKVVN
+1087 AMLGGTVVD

-1150 TSMGEFKAASQAL
+1150 TSLGEIKAASQAL

-1246 DATLGAALTVG
+1246 DATIGAALTVG

>member
-44 AGGAVAAQPE
+44 AGGAVADEP
-54 TGVADNVYIGTGV
+54 TGIDGNSYYVGA
-67 THSLVGTTTTSK
+67 GTTHTLLGTK
-79 GNQIWDTTTSAWIT
+79 VDAAGIKKWDEVGKKWVGLTDNTQFQAT
-93 AQENANLASTS
+93 ND
-104 KVILDGTLNVG
+104 VFVDGTVNVG
-115 VKLAEG
+115 VDISTGTDTA
-121 SVADASATLA
+121 
-131 IASLK
+131 ASLK
-136 STGVVNV
+136 VKSLTSTGTINI
-143 TAGNAAESSSSAATA
+143 TAGNAAVV
-158 QITTTGNADLIGGQ
+158 
-172 LNFLANPNATTKAAS
+172 AS
-187 AVGVTKAKTYGA
+187 AVGAGIESSDAVSLTGGSLNFLNNAGATTKPAAATEAGNDAKVYG
-199 LSLESTG
+199 SLTLEAKQG
-206 DVTLGQAA
+206 NVTLGQAA
-214 TTDQAA
+214 TTDKAA
-220 SVLAVKVD
+220 SVLAVKVA
-228 KDISATIKGANVN
+228 KDIEATITAQGAVI
-241 VKNATFANEGAL
+241 VDNATFANEGKL
-253 TIQATGST
+253 KLVGTT
-261 NPTVKF
+261 NGVKF
-267 ASDYTQGTGNSGKLD
+267 AADYTQGTGNSGKLD

-293 KFDSVKVGVARTTAN
+293 KFDSVMVGAARTTAD
-308 AATNVVSES
+308 AANNVVSES
-317 VLLNGDVTVK
+317 VLLNGNVTVN
-327 GTDKKAASFAT
+327 GTAKKAASFAT
-338 GKLNITSGTFT
+338 GKLNIKSGTFT

-421 AGNTVSGSL
+421 AGNTVAGKL
-430 TAGSVLIGTA
+430 TAGTVLIGATTA
-440 TNAALTVSGT
+440 SDLIVTGT
-450 MQADSV
+450 MQADAV
-456 TVQGATGDATLTV
+456 TLKGDAAAKLAVNVADSSATLGTLTF
-469 SGDKS
+469 D
-474 SVTIGALNLNKSG
+474 KSG
-487 TVSVGNSGAVVVT
+487 TVEVGASGTLVVT
-500 GDTVFAKDSTGD
+500 GDTTFIKDAGNL
-512 FTVNGTGA
+512 TVTAAGA
-520 KVSLQNVTFAKDA
+520 KATLQNVTFAKDA
-533 TGTNKVNV
+533 TGKIEVTNGDVIVN
-541 QNGSVT
+541 
-547 IDGTLTANAGS
+547 GTLTANSGS
-558 LTVDGAT
+558 LTINGAT
-565 AAATVNGKVA
+565 AAATVNGKVV
-575 AAGATKAGLVVLTN
+575 AAGLTKTGLVELTQ
-589 SGTLTLGSAAD
+589 GTLTLGSTAD
-600 IGTEA
+600 IGTETGA
-605 NVVTLTK
+605 VKLTAGK
-612 GTLEATSALLTAN
+612 LEAASALLLAN
-625 LATGTAEEQKT
+625 QDSTVTDEATK
-636 KINKALK
+636 KKLLNKALGLSSK
-643 IATQADVSVTVTDEK
+643 NANLSITVTDEK
-658 LSSDQIIDLQKRIEA
+658 LSSDQIVDLQTRI
-673 NASGAAF
+673 NDKASGAAF
-680 DVTAITDSTGKEYTE
+680 AVTAITDSTGKEYTE
-695 LFLRADKTSGA
+695 LFLRDDKATSP
-706 SFNISD
+706 SFNIST
-712 LKGDVHLKNIDA
+712 LAGDVHLKNIDA
-724 KVNTNAKT
+724 KVNTDKST
-732 DLATSLAVG
+732 TLASVLKVG
-741 ATGAATGNEFA
+741 GADGFA
-752 NNLGVQSLIFATT
+752 HNLGVQSLIFETT
-765 APTGTTAP
+765 APSTGATNAK
-773 VAVTVDGGKSLTLY
+773 VTVDGKMLTLY

-812 PTTVTVQSG
+812 PTAVTVQNG

-838 NLNAKVTLTSG
+838 NLNAEVTLTSG

-860 KSLNTTA
+860 KSLKTTA

-884 AGEDGVVTVDGNGVL
+884 AGEGGAVAVAGNGVL

-918 VDDKHTKAKVA
+918 VDDKNTKAKVA

-938 SKTDAATTLGT
+938 STTDAATTLGM
-949 VTRTAG
+949 VTRTPD
-955 TATQLVVGTTD
+955 TATQLVVGTAD

-979 TYDYVDHT
+979 TYDYVDVT

-1009 AAGTAAMT
+1009 AARSEMT

-1056 GKSLTWDAKTGIGSL
+1056 GKSLTWDAKTGLGSVQ
-1071 ALFTEGN
+1071 LFDGTTTQTGGI
-1078 EENRLTVGD
+1078 TIGD
-1087 AMLDGKVVN
+1087 AMLDGTLVN
-1096 GTAQVKVQ
+1096 GEAVVKVQ

-1150 TSMGEFKAASQAL
+1150 TSLGEIKAASQAL

>member
-1 MNKSF
+1 M
-6 KVVFS
+6 
-11 KARSALMV
+11 
-19 VNEATSSIQAKG
+19 
-31 TKTVIAAAAAAMI
+31 IAAAAAAMI

-187 AVGVTKAKTYGA
+187 AVGATKAKTYGA

-214 TTDQAA
+214 TTEQAA

-241 VKNATFANEGAL
+241 VKNATFANEGVL
-253 TIQATGST
+253 TLEAT
-261 NPTVKF
+261 NVAF
-267 ASDYTQGTGNSGKLD
+267 ASDYTKGAGNDGQLTVS
-282 VIGASEFTGNV
+282 GASTFSGNV
-293 KFDSVKVGVARTTAN
+293 NVDSVKVG
-308 AATNVVSES
+308 ATRSATDTQAGTVEET
-317 VLLNGDVTVK
+317 VLLNGAVTVSS
-327 GTDKKAASFAT
+327 TDAKKPASFTT
-338 GKLNITSGTFT
+338 GLLNVTANSFT
-349 VGGYATADLGEVA
+349 VGANATADLGTVTVGGTATGLTVA
-362 VSGAG
+362 
-367 TSLAVNASG
+367 ASG

-384 VSQGTLTVDGDLTV
+384 VSNGTLTVAGDLTV

-421 AGNTVSGSL
+421 ADNTVAGKL
-430 TAGSVLIGTA
+430 TAGTVLIGATTA
-440 TNAALTVSGT
+440 SDLTVTGT
-450 MQADSV
+450 MQADAV
-456 TVQGATGDATLTV
+456 TLKGDAAAKLAVNAADSSATLGTLTF
-469 SGDKS
+469 D
-474 SVTIGALNLNKSG
+474 KSG
-487 TVSVGNSGAVVVT
+487 TVEVGASGTLVVT
-500 GDTVFAKDSTGD
+500 GDTTFTKDAGSLA
-512 FTVNGTGA
+512 VNAAGA
-520 KVSLQNVTFAKDA
+520 KATLQNVTFAEGAAGKIEVTSGDVI
-533 TGTNKVNV
+533 VN
-541 QNGSVT
+541 
-547 IDGTLTANAGS
+547 GTLTANAGS
-558 LTVDGAT
+558 LTVNGADV
-565 AAATVNGKVA
+565 AKATVNGKVV
-575 AAGATKAGLVVLTN
+575 AAGTTTSGLVVLTN
-589 SGTLTLGSAAD
+589 GTLALGATAD
-600 IGTEA
+600 IGTGA
-605 NVVTLTK
+605 DVVTLTA

-625 LATGTAEEQKT
+625 LKTTLTANEQKEAL
-636 KINKALK
+636 NQALK
-643 IATQADVSVTVTDEK
+643 FTKDHVAVTVSDDK
-658 LSSDQIIDLQKRIEA
+658 LSTDQIVDLQKRITATAGA
-673 NASGAAF
+673 NKAAF
-680 DVTAITDSTGKEYTE
+680 AVTAITDSTGKEYTE
-695 LFLRADKTSGA
+695 LFLRNDKQTTP
-706 SFNISD
+706 SFNIST
-712 LKGDVHLKNIDA
+712 LAGDVHLKNIDA

-741 ATGAATGNEFA
+741 ATGTANGNEFA

-793 AKELIQA
+793 AKELVQA
-800 YEYTD
+800 YTYTD
-805 TTTKKVV
+805 ETTKKVQ
-812 PTTVTVQSG
+812 PTTIEVKNASS
-821 GKFVLGDDTA
+821 KLVLGDATA

-838 NLNAKVTLTSG
+838 NLNAAVTVTDG
-849 SMTVNN
+849 GFDVYN

-860 KSLNTTA
+860 KSLKVEASKVA
-867 QGSATVAENA
+867 QVLDNG
-877 NLTLKSL
+877 NLTIKSL
-884 AGEDGVVTVDGNGVL
+884 DGAGEVTVGDTGVL
-899 TVESLATGAQAGVT
+899 TVESLASGTTAQVAVAGSA
-913 LTGSH
+913 GSE
-918 VDDKHTKAKVA
+918 TAPKAKVA

-938 SKTDAATTLGT
+938 STTDAATMIGR
-949 VTRTAG
+949 VVRSGAS
-955 TATQLVVGTTD
+955 QLVVGTTD

-995 HVDSATLIATNVNV
+995 HVDSATLIATNVN
-1009 AAGTAAMT
+1009 ADHAEMT

-1071 ALFTEGN
+1071 ALFTSN
-1078 EENRLTVGD
+1078 EKNSLTVGD

>member
-44 AGGAVAAQPE
+44 AGGAVAAQPVE
-54 TGVADNVYIGTGV
+54 AQATDVYIGTGV

-79 GNQIWDTTTSAWIT
+79 GNQIRDTSNKAWIT
-93 AQENANLASTS
+93 AEENAALGGNST
-104 KVILDGTLNVG
+104 VILDGTLNVG

-121 SVADASATLA
+121 STGGDVGATLG

-143 TAGNAAESSSSAATA
+143 TAGNAASSAAATA
-158 QITTTGNADLIGGQ
+158 KITTTGNADLIGGQ
-172 LNFLANPNATTKAAS
+172 LNFLANPNATTKAAAAS
-187 AVGVTKAKTYGA
+187 ADGGTPAKTYGA

-241 VKNATFANEGAL
+241 VTNATFANEGAL
-253 TIQATGST
+253 TIQATGQT
-261 NPTVKF
+261 NPKVTF

-293 KFDSVKVGVARTTAN
+293 KFDSVMVGAARTTAD
-308 AATNVVSES
+308 AANNVVSES
-317 VLLNGDVTVK
+317 VLLNGNVTVN
-327 GTDKKAASFAT
+327 GTAKKAASFAT
-338 GKLNITSGTFT
+338 GKLNIKSGTFT

-440 TNAALTVSGT
+440 TDAALTVSGT

-456 TVQGATGDATLTV
+456 TVQGDAGDATLTV

-487 TVSVGNSGAVVVT
+487 NVSVVDSGAVVVT
-500 GDTVFAKDSTGD
+500 GDTVFAKDSTGH
-512 FTVNGTGA
+512 FSVSGTDA
-520 KVSLQNVTFAKDA
+520 KVTLQNVSFAKEA
-533 TGTNKVNV
+533 TGKVNV
-541 QNGSVT
+541 QDGSVT
-547 IDGTLTANAGS
+547 IDGTLTANSGS
-558 LTVDGAT
+558 LTIAGAT
-565 AAATVNGKVA
+565 ATATVNGKVV
-575 AAGATKAGLVVLTN
+575 AAGSTKTGLVELTQ
-589 SGTLTLGSAAD
+589 GTLTLGSTAD
-600 IGTEA
+600 IGTETGA
-605 NVVTLTK
+605 VKLTAGK
-612 GTLEATSALLTAN
+612 LEAASALLLAN
-625 LATGTAEEQKT
+625 QDSTVTDEAAKKKLL
-636 KINKALK
+636 NKALGLS
-643 IATQADVSVTVTDEK
+643 TQNTSLSITVTDEK
-658 LSSDQIIDLQKRIEA
+658 LSSDQIVDLQTRI
-673 NASGAAF
+673 NDKASGAAF
-680 DVTAITDSTGKEYTE
+680 AVTAITDSTGKEYTE
-695 LFLRADKTSGA
+695 LFLRDDKATSP
-706 SFNISD
+706 SFNIST
-712 LKGDVHLKNIDA
+712 LAGDVHLKNIDA
-724 KVNTNAKT
+724 KVNTDKST
-732 DLATSLAVG
+732 TLASALTVG
-741 ATGAATGNEFA
+741 GAAGFA
-752 NNLGVQSLIFATT
+752 HNLGVQSLIFETT
-765 APTGTTAP
+765 APSTGATNAN
-773 VAVTVDGGKSLTLY
+773 VTVDGKMLTLY

-812 PTTVTVQSG
+812 PTAVTVQND

-838 NLNAKVTLTSG
+838 NLNAEVTLTSG

-860 KSLNTTA
+860 KSLKTTA
-867 QGSATVAENA
+867 NGSASVAENA

-884 AGEDGVVTVDGNGVL
+884 AGEAGAVTVSGNGVL
-899 TVESLATGAQAGVT
+899 TVESLATGANAGVT
-913 LTGSH
+913 LTGSA
-918 VDDKHTKAKVA
+918 VAPTNTKAKVA

-949 VTRTAG
+949 VTRTG
-955 TATQLVVGTTD
+955 ATQLVVGTTD

-1150 TSMGEFKAASQAL
+1150 TSMDEFKAASQAL

>member
-1 MNKSF
+1 M
-6 KVVFS
+6 
-11 KARSALMV
+11 
-19 VNEATSSIQAKG
+19 
-31 TKTVIAAAAAAMI
+31 
-44 AGGAVAAQPE
+44 
-54 TGVADNVYIGTGV
+54 
-67 THSLVGTTTTSK
+67 
-79 GNQIWDTTTSAWIT
+79 
-93 AQENANLASTS
+93 
-104 KVILDGTLNVG
+104 ILDGTLNVG
-115 VKLAEG
+115 VQLKEG
-121 SVADASATLA
+121 STAEAGATLS
-131 IASLK
+131 IVSLK
-136 STGVVNV
+136 STGIVNI
-143 TAGNAAESSSSAATA
+143 TAGNAAA
-158 QITTTGNADLIGGQ
+158 TTGASGAAVKATGAVDLLGGE

-187 AVGVTKAKTYGA
+187 AVGATPAKTYGA

-206 DVTLGQAA
+206 NVTLGQAA
-214 TTDQAA
+214 TTNQAA

-241 VKNATFANEGAL
+241 VTNATFANEGVL
-253 TIQATGST
+253 TLEANQVA
-261 NPTVKF
+261 F
-267 ASDYTQGTGNSGKLD
+267 ASDYTKGAGNDGQLTVS
-282 VIGASEFTGNV
+282 GASTFSGNV
-293 KFDSVKVGVARTTAN
+293 NVDSVKVG
-308 AATNVVSES
+308 ATRSATDTQAGTVEET
-317 VLLNGDVTVK
+317 VLLNGAVEVSS
-327 GTDKKAASFAT
+327 TDAKKPASFTT
-338 GKLNITSGTFT
+338 GLLNVAANSFT
-349 VGGYATADLGEVA
+349 VGANATADLGTVTVGGTATGLTVA
-362 VSGAG
+362 
-367 TSLAVNASG
+367 ASG

-384 VSQGTLTVDGDLTV
+384 VSQGTLTVAGDLTV

-421 AGNTVSGSL
+421 AGNTVSVSGSL

-440 TNAALTVSGT
+440 ANAALTVSGT

-456 TVQGATGDATLTV
+456 TVQGDTGAATLTV
-469 SGDKS
+469 SGAKS

-487 TVSVGNSGAVVVT
+487 TVSVVDSGAVVVT

-541 QNGSVT
+541 QDGSVT
-547 IDGTLTANAGS
+547 IDGTLTANSGS
-558 LTVDGAT
+558 LTIAGAT
-565 AAATVNGKVA
+565 AAATVNGKVV
-575 AAGATKAGLVVLTN
+575 AAGSTKTGLVELTQ
-589 SGTLTLGSAAD
+589 GTLTLGSTAD
-600 IGTEA
+600 IGTETGA
-605 NVVTLTK
+605 VKLTAGK
-612 GTLEATSALLTAN
+612 LEAASALLLAN
-625 LATGTAEEQKT
+625 QDSTVTDEAAKKKLL
-636 KINKALK
+636 NKALGLSTK
-643 IATQADVSVTVTDEK
+643 NTSLSITVTDEK
-658 LSSDQIIDLQKRIEA
+658 LSSDQIVDLQTRI
-673 NASGAAF
+673 NDKASGAAF
-680 DVTAITDSTGKEYTE
+680 AVTAITDSTGKEYTE
-695 LFLRADKTSGA
+695 LFLRDDKATSP
-706 SFNISD
+706 SFNIST
-712 LKGDVHLKNIDA
+712 LAGDVHLKNIDA
-724 KVNTNAKT
+724 KVNTDKST
-732 DLATSLAVG
+732 TLASALTVG
-741 ATGAATGNEFA
+741 TGGFDH
-752 NNLGVQSLIFATT
+752 NLGVQSLIFETKAPSTGATN
-765 APTGTTAP
+765 AN
-773 VAVTVDGGKSLTLY
+773 VTVGGKMLTLY

-812 PTTVTVQSG
+812 PTAVTVQNG
-821 GKFVLGDDTA
+821 GKLVLGDDTA

-838 NLNAKVTLTSG
+838 NLNAEVTLTSG

-860 KSLNTTA
+860 KSLKTTA
-867 QGSATVAENA
+867 NGSASVAENA

-884 AGEDGVVTVDGNGVL
+884 GGASGAVAVAGNGVL

-913 LTGSH
+913 VTGSH
-918 VDDKHTKAKVA
+918 VDDKNTKAKVA

-938 SKTDAATTLGT
+938 SKTDAATTLGK
-949 VTRTAG
+949 VTRTPD

-979 TYDYVDHT
+979 TYDYVDVT
-987 ADPFSDIK
+987 ADPFSDIE

-1009 AAGTAAMT
+1009 VARSEMT

-1056 GKSLTWDAKTGIGSL
+1056 GKSLTWDAKTGLGSVQ
-1071 ALFTEGN
+1071 LFDGTTTQTGGI
-1078 EENRLTVGD
+1078 TIGD
-1087 AMLDGKVVN
+1087 AMLDGTLVN
-1096 GTAQVKVQ
+1096 GEAVVKVQ

-1150 TSMGEFKAASQAL
+1150 TSLGEIKAASQAL

>member
-54 TGVADNVYIGTGV
+54 EGQDTDVYIGTGV

-79 GNQIWDTTTSAWIT
+79 GNQIWDATNKAWKTAAQDATLATTST
-93 AQENANLASTS
+93 
-104 KVILDGTLNVG
+104 VILDGTLNVG

-121 SVADASATLA
+121 SATDTSATLT

-143 TAGNAAESSSSAATA
+143 TAGNAAEPSAATA
-158 QITTTGNADLIGGQ
+158 SITTTGNADLIGGQ
-172 LNFLANPNATTKAAS
+172 LNFLANPKATTKPAAAS
-187 AVGVTKAKTYGA
+187 ADGKTVAKTYGA
-199 LSLESTG
+199 LSLESIG

-228 KDISATIKGANVN
+228 KDISATIKGTNVN
-241 VKNATFANEGAL
+241 VKNATFANEGVL
-253 TIQATGST
+253 TLEAT
-261 NPTVKF
+261 NVAF
-267 ASDYTQGTGNSGKLD
+267 ASDYTKGAGNDGQLTVS
-282 VIGASEFTGNV
+282 GASTFSGNV
-293 KFDSVKVGVARTTAN
+293 NVDSVKVD
-308 AATNVVSES
+308 ATRSATDTQAGTVEET
-317 VLLNGDVTVK
+317 VLLNGAVTVSS
-327 GTDKKAASFAT
+327 TDAKKPASFTT
-338 GKLNITSGTFT
+338 GLLNVTANSFT
-349 VGGYATADLGEVA
+349 VGANATADLGTVTVGGTATGLTVA
-362 VSGAG
+362 
-367 TSLAVNASG
+367 ASG

-384 VSQGTLTVDGDLTV
+384 VSKGTLTVAGDLTV

-421 AGNTVSGSL
+421 EGNTVGGKL
-430 TAGSVLIGTA
+430 TAGTVLIGATTA
-440 TNAALTVSGT
+440 SDLTVTGT
-450 MQADSV
+450 MQADAV
-456 TVQGATGDATLTV
+456 TLKGDAAAKLAVNGADSSATLGTLTF
-469 SGDKS
+469 DKNGT
-474 SVTIGALNLNKSG
+474 VEVGASG
-487 TVSVGNSGAVVVT
+487 TLVVT
-500 GDTVFAKDSTGD
+500 GDTTFIKDAGNL
-512 FTVNGTGA
+512 TVTAAGA
-520 KVSLQNVTFAKDA
+520 KATLQNVTFAKDA
-533 TGTNKVNV
+533 TGTIEVTNGDVTVN
-541 QNGSVT
+541 
-547 IDGTLTANAGS
+547 GTLTANAGS
-558 LTVDGAT
+558 LTVNGADV
-565 AAATVNGKVA
+565 AKATVNGKVV
-575 AAGATKAGLVVLTN
+575 AAGTTTSGLVVLTN
-589 SGTLTLGSAAD
+589 GTLALGATAD
-600 IGTEA
+600 IGTGA
-605 NVVTLTK
+605 DVVTLTA

-625 LATGTAEEQKT
+625 LKTTLTAEQQKEAL
-636 KINKALK
+636 NQALK
-643 IATQADVSVTVTDEK
+643 FTQGSVAVTVSDDK
-658 LSSDQIIDLQKRIEA
+658 LSTDQIVDLQKRITATAGA
-673 NASGAAF
+673 NKAAF
-680 DVTAITDSTGKEYTE
+680 AVTAITDSTGKEYTE
-695 LFLRADKTSGA
+695 LFLRNDKQTTP
-706 SFNISD
+706 SFNIST
-712 LKGDVHLKNIDA
+712 LAGDVHLKNIDA
-724 KVNTNAKT
+724 KVNTNEKT

-741 ATGAATGNEFA
+741 ATGGTNGNEFA

-793 AKELIQA
+793 AKELVQA
-800 YEYTD
+800 YTYTD
-805 TTTKKVV
+805 ETTKKVK
-812 PTTVTVQSG
+812 PTTIEVKNASS
-821 GKFVLGDDTA
+821 KLVLGDATA

-838 NLNAKVTLTSG
+838 NLNAAVTVTDG
-849 SMTVNN
+849 GFDVYN

-860 KSLNTTA
+860 KSLKVEANKGA
-867 QGSATVAENA
+867 QVLDNG
-877 NLTLKSL
+877 NLTIKSL
-884 AGEDGVVTVDGNGVL
+884 EGAGKVSVGGTGVL
-899 TVESLATGAQAGVT
+899 TVESLASGTTAQVAV
-913 LTGSH
+913 TGSGASE
-918 VDDKHTKAKVA
+918 TAPKAKVA

-938 SKTDAATTLGT
+938 SKTDAATTLGAI
-949 VTRTAG
+949 VMGNAS
-955 TATQLVVGTTD
+955 QLVVGTTV

-979 TYDYVDHT
+979 TYDYVDDT

-1009 AAGTAAMT
+1009 EAGTAMT

-1071 ALFTEGN
+1071 ALFTAAH

-1150 TSMGEFKAASQAL
+1150 TSLGELKAASQAL

>member
-44 AGGAVAAQPE
+44 AGGAVAAQPKE
-54 TGVADNVYIGTGV
+54 GQATDVYIGTGV

-79 GNQIWDTTTSAWIT
+79 GNQIWDTTNKAWKT
-93 AQENANLASTS
+93 AEENAALADGST
-104 KVILDGTLNVG
+104 VILDGTLNVG

-121 SVADASATLA
+121 SPADTSATLA

-143 TAGNAAESSSSAATA
+143 TAGNAGSSSAATA
-158 QITTTGNADLIGGQ
+158 KITTTGNADLIGGQ
-172 LNFLANPNATTKAAS
+172 LNFLANPKATTKPAAAS
-187 AVGVTKAKTYGA
+187 ADGQPAAKTYGA

-206 DVTLGQAA
+206 NVTLGQAA

-228 KDISATIKGANVN
+228 KDISATIKGTNVN
-241 VKNATFANEGAL
+241 VTNATFANEGVL
-253 TIQATGST
+253 TLEANQVA
-261 NPTVKF
+261 F
-267 ASDYTQGTGNSGKLD
+267 ASDYTKGAGNDGQLTVSG
-282 VIGASEFTGNV
+282 SSTFSGNV
-293 KFDSVKVGVARTTAN
+293 NVDSVKVGAKRSD
-308 AATNVVSES
+308 TNTQAGTVEET
-317 VLLNGDVTVK
+317 VLLNGAVEVSS
-327 GTDKKAASFAT
+327 TDAKKPASFTT
-338 GKLNITSGTFT
+338 GLLNVTANSFT
-349 VGGYATADLGEVA
+349 VGANATADLGTVTVGGTATGLTVA
-362 VSGAG
+362 
-367 TSLAVNASG
+367 ASG

-398 NKAADTPAVA
+398 KKAADTPAVA

-440 TNAALTVSGT
+440 TGAALTVSGT

-456 TVQGATGDATLTV
+456 TVQGDAGAATLTV
-469 SGDKS
+469 SGAKS

-487 TVSVGNSGAVVVT
+487 TVSVVDSGAVVVT
-500 GDTVFAKDSTGD
+500 GDTVFAKDSMGD

-625 LATGTAEEQKT
+625 LATGTVEEQKT
-636 KINKALK
+636 KINKALN
-643 IATQADVSVTVTDEK
+643 IATKADVSVTVTDEK

-724 KVNTNAKT
+724 KVNENQKT
-732 DLATSLAVG
+732 TLVSALTVG
-741 ATGAATGNEFA
+741 TGGFEH
-752 NNLGVQSLIFATT
+752 NLGVQSLIFETT
-765 APTGTTAP
+765 APSTGATNAK
-773 VAVTVDGGKSLTLY
+773 VTVDGKMLTLY

-805 TTTKKVV
+805 TTSKKVV
-812 PTTVTVQSG
+812 PTAVTVQNG

-838 NLNAKVTLTSG
+838 NLNAEVTLTSG

-860 KSLNTTA
+860 KSLKTTA
-867 QGSATVAENA
+867 NGSASVAENA

-884 AGEDGVVTVDGNGVL
+884 AGEAGAVTVAGNGVL
-899 TVESLATGAQAGVT
+899 TVESRAAAVNAGVT

-918 VDDKHTKAKVA
+918 VDDTNTKAKVA

-949 VTRTAG
+949 VTRTG
-955 TATQLVVGTTD
+955 ATQLVVGTAD

-979 TYDYVDHT
+979 TYDYVDVT
-987 ADPFSDIK
+987 ADPFSDIE

-1009 AAGTAAMT
+1009 AARTEMT

-1045 VSGEIGLANVS
+1045 VSDEIGLANVS
-1056 GKSLTWDAKTGIGSL
+1056 GKSLTWDAKTGLGSVQ
-1071 ALFTEGN
+1071 LFDGTTTQTGGI
-1078 EENRLTVGD
+1078 TIGD
-1087 AMLDGKVVN
+1087 AMLDGTLVN
-1096 GTAQVKVQ
+1096 GEAVVKVQ

-1150 TSMGEFKAASQAL
+1150 TSLGEIKAASQAL

-1214 TSNQAKKLY
+1214 TSNQVKKLY

-1246 DATLGAALTVG
+1246 DATIGAALTVG

>member
-1 MNKSF
+1 M
-6 KVVFS
+6 
-11 KARSALMV
+11 
-19 VNEATSSIQAKG
+19 
-31 TKTVIAAAAAAMI
+31 
-44 AGGAVAAQPE
+44 PE
-54 TGVADNVYIGTGV
+54 
-67 THSLVGTTTTSK
+67 
-79 GNQIWDTTTSAWIT
+79 
-93 AQENANLASTS
+93 
-104 KVILDGTLNVG
+104 
-115 VKLAEG
+115 
-121 SVADASATLA
+121 
-131 IASLK
+131 
-136 STGVVNV
+136 
-143 TAGNAAESSSSAATA
+143 ES
-158 QITTTGNADLIGGQ
+158 
-172 LNFLANPNATTKAAS
+172 
-187 AVGVTKAKTYGA
+187 
-199 LSLESTG
+199 
-206 DVTLGQAA
+206 
-214 TTDQAA
+214 
-220 SVLAVKVD
+220 
-228 KDISATIKGANVN
+228 
-241 VKNATFANEGAL
+241 
-253 TIQATGST
+253 
-261 NPTVKF
+261 
-267 ASDYTQGTGNSGKLD
+267 
-282 VIGASEFTGNV
+282 
-293 KFDSVKVGVARTTAN
+293 
-308 AATNVVSES
+308 
-317 VLLNGDVTVK
+317 
-327 GTDKKAASFAT
+327 DKKAASFAT

-349 VGGYATADLGEVA
+349 VDSYATADLGEVA
-362 VSGAG
+362 VSGAS
-367 TSLAVNASG
+367 TILAVNASG
-376 AATASKMT
+376 AATASKMK
-384 VSQGTLTVDGDLTV
+384 VSEGSLTVAGDLTV
-398 NKAADTPAVA
+398 KAAADTPAVA

-421 AGNTVSGSL
+421 TGNTVSGSL
-430 TAGSVLIGTA
+430 TAGSVLIGK
-440 TNAALTVSGT
+440 AAADLTVSGT
-450 MQADSV
+450 MQVDSV
-456 TVQGATGDATLTV
+456 TVQGDAAAATLTV
-469 SGDKS
+469 SGAKS
-474 SVTIGALNLNKSG
+474 SATIGALNLNKSG

-500 GDTVFAKDSTGD
+500 GDTVFAKDSTGN
-512 FTVNGTGA
+512 FSVSGTDA
-520 KVSLQNVTFAKDA
+520 KVTLQNVSFAKEA
-533 TGTNKVNV
+533 TGKVNV
-541 QNGSVT
+541 QDGSVT

-575 AAGATKAGLVVLTN
+575 AAGSTKAGLVVLTN

-636 KINKALK
+636 KINKALN
-643 IATQADVSVTVTDEK
+643 IATKADVSVTVTDEK

-724 KVNTNAKT
+724 KVNTDKST
-732 DLATSLAVG
+732 TLASVLSVG
-741 ATGAATGNEFA
+741 GAGGFA
-752 NNLGVQSLIFATT
+752 HNLGVQSLIFETT
-765 APTGTTAP
+765 APSTGATNAN
-773 VAVTVDGGKSLTLY
+773 VTVDGKMLTLY

-800 YEYTD
+800 YEFTN

-812 PTTVTVQSG
+812 PTAVTVQGG

-838 NLNAKVTLTSG
+838 NLNAEVTLTSG

-860 KSLNTTA
+860 KSLTTTA
-867 QGSATVAENA
+867 NGSATVAENA

-884 AGEDGVVTVDGNGVL
+884 AGEAGAVTVAGNGVL
-899 TVESLATGAQAGVT
+899 TVESLAAGANAGVT
-913 LTGSH
+913 LTGSA
-918 VDDKHTKAKVA
+918 VDATNTKAKVA

-938 SKTDAATTLGT
+938 STTDAATTLGT
-949 VTRTAG
+949 VTRTPD

-995 HVDSATLIATNVNV
+995 HVDSATLIATNVN
-1009 AAGTAAMT
+1009 ADHTEMT

-1071 ALFTEGN
+1071 ALFTGN

-1087 AMLDGKVVN
+1087 AMLGGKVVN

-1150 TSMGEFKAASQAL
+1150 ASMGEFKAASQAL

>member
-11 KARSALMV
+11 QARSALMV

-54 TGVADNVYIGTGV
+54 TGTANDVYIGTGV
-67 THSLVGTTTTSK
+67 THSLVGVTTTSK
-79 GNQIWDTTTSAWIT
+79 GNQIWDTATSAWIT
-93 AQENANLASTS
+93 AQQNAELVAAS

-121 SVADASATLA
+121 STGGDVGATLG

-143 TAGNAAESSSSAATA
+143 TAGNAASSAAATA
-158 QITTTGNADLIGGQ
+158 KITTTGNADLIGGQ
-172 LNFLANPNATTKAAS
+172 LNFLANPNATTKAAAAS
-187 AVGVTKAKTYGA
+187 ADGGTPAKTYGA

-241 VKNATFANEGAL
+241 VTNATFANEGAL
-253 TIQATGST
+253 TIQATGQA

-293 KFDSVKVGVARTTAN
+293 KFDSVMVGAARTTAD
-308 AATNVVSES
+308 AEKNVVSES
-317 VLLNGDVTVK
+317 VLLKGNVTVK
-327 GTDKKAASFAT
+327 GTDKKAASFTT

-349 VGGYATADLGEVA
+349 VDSYATADLGEVA
-362 VSGAG
+362 VRGAS
-367 TSLAVNASG
+367 TILAVNASG

-384 VSQGTLTVDGDLTV
+384 VSEGSLTVAGDLTV
-398 NKAADTPAVA
+398 KAAADTPAVA

-421 AGNTVSGSL
+421 TGNTVSGSL

-440 TNAALTVSGT
+440 AADLTVSGT

-456 TVQGATGDATLTV
+456 TVQGDAAAATLTV
-469 SGDKS
+469 SGAKS
-474 SVTIGALNLNKSG
+474 SATIGALNLNKSG

-533 TGTNKVNV
+533 AGANKVNV

-558 LTVDGAT
+558 LTVNGAT

-636 KINKALK
+636 KINKALN
-643 IATQADVSVTVTDEK
+643 IATKADVSVTVTDEK

-724 KVNTNAKT
+724 KVNENQKT
-732 DLATSLAVG
+732 TLASNLTVG
-741 ATGAATGNEFA
+741 TDGFEH
-752 NNLGVQSLIFATT
+752 NLGVQSLIFETKAPSTGATN
-765 APTGTTAP
+765 AK
-773 VAVTVDGGKSLTLY
+773 VTVDGKMLTLY

-812 PTTVTVQSG
+812 PTAVTVQNG

-838 NLNAKVTLTSG
+838 NLNAEVTLTSG

-860 KSLNTTA
+860 KSLTTTA
-867 QGSATVAENA
+867 NGSATVAENA

-884 AGEDGVVTVDGNGVL
+884 AGEAGAVTVAGNGVL
-899 TVESLATGAQAGVT
+899 TVESLAAGANAGVT
-913 LTGSH
+913 LTGSA
-918 VDDKHTKAKVA
+918 VDATNTKAKVA

-938 SKTDAATTLGT
+938 STTDAATTLGK
-949 VTRTAG
+949 VTRTPD

-979 TYDYVDHT
+979 TYDYVDDT

-1009 AAGTAAMT
+1009 ADRTEMT

-1071 ALFTEGN
+1071 ALFTAAH

-1300 TKSDISAANSMGNW
+1300 TKNDISAANSMGNW

>member
-79 GNQIWDTTTSAWIT
+79 GNQIWDTTNSAWKT
-93 AQENANLASTS
+93 AEENAALVAKST
-104 KVILDGTLNVG
+104 VILDGTLNVG
-115 VKLAEG
+115 VKLG
-121 SVADASATLA
+121 SAADTSATLA
-131 IASLK
+131 IASLN

-143 TAGNAAESSSSAATA
+143 TAGNAASSAAATA

-172 LNFLANPNATTKAAS
+172 LNFLANPNATTKAAAAS
-187 AVGVTKAKTYGA
+187 ADGSTQAKTYGA

-214 TTDQAA
+214 TADQTA

-228 KDISATIKGANVN
+228 KDISATIKGASVN

-253 TIQATGST
+253 TIQATGQT
-261 NPTVKF
+261 NPKVTF

-293 KFDSVKVGVARTTAN
+293 KFDSVMVGTARTTAAN
-308 AATNVVSES
+308 NVVSES
-317 VLLNGDVTVK
+317 VLLNGNVTVQ

-362 VSGAG
+362 VSGAS
-367 TSLAVNASG
+367 TILAVDASG
-376 AATASKMT
+376 AATATKMT
-384 VSQGTLTVDGDLTV
+384 VSQGTLTVNGDLTV
-398 NKAADTPAVA
+398 NKVADTPAVA

-421 AGNTVSGSL
+421 SGNTVSGSL
-430 TAGSVLIGTA
+430 TAGSVLIGT
-440 TNAALTVSGT
+440 TAADLTVSGT

-456 TVQGATGDATLTV
+456 TVQGDTAAATLTV
-469 SGDKS
+469 SGAKS
-474 SVTIGALNLNKSG
+474 SAKSSATIGALNLNKSG
-487 TVSVGNSGAVVVT
+487 TVSVVDSGAVVVT

-547 IDGTLTANAGS
+547 IDGTLTANSGS
-558 LTVDGAT
+558 LTIAGAT
-565 AAATVNGKVA
+565 AAATVNGKVV
-575 AAGATKAGLVVLTN
+575 AAGSTKAGLVELTQ
-589 SGTLTLGSAAD
+589 GTLTLGSTAD
-600 IGTEA
+600 IGTETGA
-605 NVVTLTK
+605 VKLTAGK
-612 GTLEATSALLTAN
+612 LEAASALLLAN
-625 LATGTAEEQKT
+625 QDSTVADEAAKKKLL
-636 KINKALK
+636 NKALGLS
-643 IATQADVSVTVTDEK
+643 TQNTNLSITVTDEK
-658 LSSDQIIDLQKRIEA
+658 LSSDQIVDLQTRI
-673 NASGAAF
+673 NDKASGAAF
-680 DVTAITDSTGKEYTE
+680 AVTAITDSTGKEYTE
-695 LFLRADKTSGA
+695 LFLRNDKQTTP
-706 SFNISD
+706 SFNIST
-712 LKGDVHLKNIDA
+712 LAGDVHLKNIDA
-724 KVNTNAKT
+724 KVNDNQKT
-732 DLATSLAVG
+732 TLVSDLTVG
-741 ATGAATGNEFA
+741 TGGFEH
-752 NNLGVQSLIFATT
+752 NLGVQSLIFETT
-765 APTGTTAP
+765 APSTGATNAN
-773 VAVTVDGGKSLTLY
+773 VTVDGKMLTLY

-812 PTTVTVQSG
+812 PTAVTVQDG

-838 NLNAKVTLTSG
+838 NLNAEVNLTSG

-860 KSLNTTA
+860 KSLKTTA
-867 QGSATVAENA
+867 NGSAAVAENA

-884 AGEDGVVTVDGNGVL
+884 AGEAGAVTVSGNGVL
-899 TVESLATGAQAGVT
+899 TVESLATGANAGVT
-913 LTGSH
+913 LTGSA
-918 VDDKHTKAKVA
+918 VAPTNTKAKVA

-949 VTRTAG
+949 VTRTG
-955 TATQLVVGTTD
+955 ATQLVVGTTD

-995 HVDSATLIATNVNV
+995 HVDSATLIATNVN
-1009 AAGTAAMT
+1009 ADHAEMT

-1071 ALFTEGN
+1071 ALFTGN
-1078 EENRLTVGD
+1078 EKNSLTVGD

-1150 TSMGEFKAASQAL
+1150 TSLGEIKAASQAL

-1300 TKSDISAANSMGNW
+1300 TKNDISAANSMGNW

>member
-44 AGGAVAAQPE
+44 AGGAVAAEP
-54 TGVADNVYIGTGV
+54 TGIDGNSYYVGA
-67 THSLVGTTTTSK
+67 GTTHTLL
-79 GNQIWDTTTSAWIT
+79 G
-93 AQENANLASTS
+93 S
-104 KVILDGTLNVG
+104 KVDAAGIKKWDEVGKKWVGLTDNTQFQAINDVFVDGTVNVG
-115 VKLAEG
+115 VDISTSTDTA
-121 SVADASATLA
+121 
-131 IASLK
+131 ASLK
-136 STGVVNV
+136 VKSLTSTGTINI
-143 TAGNAAESSSSAATA
+143 TAGNAAVVTSASGAGIESSGAVSL
-158 QITTTGNADLIGGQ
+158 TGGS
-172 LNFLANPNATTKAAS
+172 LNFLNNAGATTKPAA
-187 AVGVTKAKTYGA
+187 ATEAGNDAKVYG
-199 LSLESTG
+199 SLTLEAKQG
-206 DVTLGQAA
+206 NVTLGQAA
-214 TTDQAA
+214 TTDKAA
-220 SVLAVKVD
+220 SVLAVKVA
-228 KDISATIKGANVN
+228 KDIEATITAQGAVI
-241 VKNATFANEGAL
+241 VDNATFANEGKL
-253 TIQATGST
+253 KLVGTT
-261 NPTVKF
+261 NGVKF
-267 ASDYTQGTGNSGKLD
+267 KSDYTQGTGNDGT
-282 VIGASEFTGNV
+282 VEMVGASEFTGNV
-293 KFDSVKVGVARTTAN
+293 KFDSVMVGQAVTTPDTTN
-308 AATNVVSES
+308 NVVSEK

-349 VGGYATADLGEVA
+349 VDSYATADLGEVA

-384 VSQGTLTVDGDLTV
+384 VSNGTLTVNGDLTV

-408 AATDPVYDLTIGT
+408 AATDPVYDLTIVT
-421 AGNTVSGSL
+421 AGNTVSVSGSL

-440 TNAALTVSGT
+440 TDAALTVSGT

-456 TVQGATGDATLTV
+456 TVQGDTGVATLTV
-469 SGDKS
+469 SGAKS
-474 SVTIGALNLNKSG
+474 SATIGALNLNKSG
-487 TVSVGNSGAVVVT
+487 TVSVAGAVVVT

-533 TGTNKVNV
+533 AGTNKVNV

-575 AAGATKAGLVVLTN
+575 AAGSTKAGLVVLTN

-605 NVVTLTK
+605 DVVTLTK

-643 IATQADVSVTVTDEK
+643 IAKKADVSVTVTDEK

-724 KVNTNAKT
+724 KVNENQKT
-732 DLATSLAVG
+732 TLVSDLTVG
-741 ATGAATGNEFA
+741 TGGFEH
-752 NNLGVQSLIFATT
+752 NLGVQSLIFETT
-765 APTGTTAP
+765 APSTGATNAN
-773 VAVTVDGGKSLTLY
+773 VTVDGKMLTLY

-800 YEYTD
+800 YEFTN

-812 PTTVTVQSG
+812 PTAVTVQNG
-821 GKFVLGDDTA
+821 GTFVLGDDTA

-838 NLNAKVTLTSG
+838 NLNAEVTLTSG

-867 QGSATVAENA
+867 NGSATVAENA

-884 AGEDGVVTVDGNGVL
+884 AGEAGAVTVDGNGVL

-913 LTGSH
+913 LTGSA
-918 VDDKHTKAKVA
+918 VDPTNTKAKVA

-938 SKTDAATTLGT
+938 SKTDAATTLGK
-949 VTRTAG
+949 VTRTPD

-979 TYDYVDHT
+979 TYDYVDVT
-987 ADPFSDIK
+987 ADPFSDIE

-1009 AAGTAAMT
+1009 AANTEMT

-1045 VSGEIGLANVS
+1045 VSDEIGLANVS
-1056 GKSLTWDAKTGIGSL
+1056 GKSLTWDAKTGLGSVQ
-1071 ALFTEGN
+1071 LFDGTTTQTGGI
-1078 EENRLTVGD
+1078 TIGD
-1087 AMLDGKVVN
+1087 AMLDGTLVN
-1096 GTAQVKVQ
+1096 GEAVVKVQ

-1150 TSMGEFKAASQAL
+1150 TSLGEIKAASQAL

>member
-11 KARSALMV
+11 KARSGLMV

-44 AGGAVAAQPE
+44 AGGAVAAQPK
-54 TGVADNVYIGTGV
+54 TGAANNVYIGTGV

-79 GNQIWDTTTSAWIT
+79 GNQIWDTTTSAWIA
-93 AQENANLASTS
+93 AQENAELAQAS

-115 VKLAEG
+115 VKLG
-121 SVADASATLA
+121 SAADTSATLV
-131 IASLK
+131 IASLN

-143 TAGNAAESSSSAATA
+143 TAGNAVSSAAATA
-158 QITTTGNADLIGGQ
+158 KITTTGNADLIGGQ
-172 LNFLANPNATTKAAS
+172 LNFLANPNATTKAAAAS
-187 AVGVTKAKTYGA
+187 ADGSTQAKTYGA
-199 LSLESTG
+199 LSLESIG
-206 DVTLGQAA
+206 DVTLG
-214 TTDQAA
+214 QAA

-241 VKNATFANEGAL
+241 VKNATFANEGVL
-253 TIQATGST
+253 TLKADQVA
-261 NPTVKF
+261 F
-267 ASDYTQGTGNSGKLD
+267 ASDYTKGAGNDGQLTVS
-282 VIGASEFTGNV
+282 GASTFSGNV
-293 KFDSVKVGVARTTAN
+293 NVDSVKVGATRSATDTTAG
-308 AATNVVSES
+308 TVEET
-317 VLLNGDVTVK
+317 VLLNGAVEVSS
-327 GTDKKAASFAT
+327 TDAKKPASFTT
-338 GKLNITSGTFT
+338 GLLNVAANSFT
-349 VGGYATADLGEVA
+349 VGANATADLGTVTVGGTATGLTVA
-362 VSGAG
+362 
-367 TSLAVNASG
+367 ASG

-384 VSQGTLTVDGDLTV
+384 VSQGTLTVVGDLTV
-398 NKAADTPAVA
+398 KKAADTPAVA

-421 AGNTVSGSL
+421 AGNTVGGKL
-430 TAGSVLIGTA
+430 TAGTVLIGATTA
-440 TNAALTVSGT
+440 SDLTVTGT
-450 MQADSV
+450 MQADAV
-456 TVQGATGDATLTV
+456 TLKGDAAAKLTVNVADSSATLGTLTF
-469 SGDKS
+469 D
-474 SVTIGALNLNKSG
+474 KSG
-487 TVSVGNSGAVVVT
+487 TVEVGASGTLVVT
-500 GDTVFAKDSTGD
+500 GDTTFTKDAGSLA
-512 FTVNGTGA
+512 VKAAGA
-520 KVSLQNVTFAKDA
+520 KATLQNVTFAGGA
-533 TGTNKVNV
+533 TGKIEVTNGDVIVN
-541 QNGSVT
+541 
-547 IDGTLTANAGS
+547 GTLTANAGS
-558 LTVDGAT
+558 LTVNGADV
-565 AAATVNGKVA
+565 AKATVNGKVV
-575 AAGATKAGLVVLTN
+575 AAGSTKTGLVELTQ
-589 SGTLTLGSAAD
+589 GTLTLGSTAD
-600 IGTEA
+600 IGTGA
-605 NVVTLTK
+605 GVVTLTA

-625 LATGTAEEQKT
+625 LKTTLTADEQK
-636 KINKALK
+636 KALN
-643 IATQADVSVTVTDEK
+643 QALKFTKDQVAVTVSDDK
-658 LSSDQIIDLQKRIEA
+658 LSTDQIVDLQKRITATAGA
-673 NASGAAF
+673 NKAAF
-680 DVTAITDSTGKEYTE
+680 AVTAITDSTGKEYTE
-695 LFLRADKTSGA
+695 LFLRNDKQATP
-706 SFNISD
+706 SFNIST
-712 LKGDVHLKNIDA
+712 LAGDVHLKNIDA

-793 AKELIQA
+793 AKELVQA
-800 YEYTD
+800 YTYTD
-805 TTTKKVV
+805 ESTKKVQ
-812 PTTVTVQSG
+812 PTTIEVKNASS
-821 GKFVLGDDTA
+821 KLVLGDATA

-838 NLNAKVTLTSG
+838 NLNAAVTVTDG
-849 SMTVNN
+849 GFDVYN

-860 KSLNTTA
+860 KSLKVEANKVA
-867 QGSATVAENA
+867 QVLDSG
-877 NLTLKSL
+877 NLTIKSL
-884 AGEDGVVTVDGNGVL
+884 EGAGEVSVGGTGVL
-899 TVESLATGAQAGVT
+899 TVESLASGTTAQVAVAGSA
-913 LTGSH
+913 GSE
-918 VDDKHTKAKVA
+918 TAPKAKVA

-938 SKTDAATTLGT
+938 STTDAATMIGR
-949 VTRTAG
+949 VVRSGAS
-955 TATQLVVGTTD
+955 QLVVGTTD

-995 HVDSATLIATNVNV
+995 HVDSATLIATNVN
-1009 AAGTAAMT
+1009 ADHAEMT

-1036 NKAIVRGGT
+1036 NKAIVRDGT

-1071 ALFTEGN
+1071 ALFTGN
-1078 EENRLTVGD
+1078 EKNSLTVGD

-1150 TSMGEFKAASQAL
+1150 ASMGEFKAASQAL

>member
-19 VNEATSSIQAKG
+19 VNEATSSIQDKG

-44 AGGAVAAQPE
+44 AGGAVAAEP
-54 TGVADNVYIGTGV
+54 TGIDGNSYYVGA
-67 THSLVGTTTTSK
+67 GTTHTLLGTK
-79 GNQIWDTTTSAWIT
+79 VDAAGIKKWDVAGKKWVGLTDSTPFT
-93 AQENANLASTS
+93 ATND
-104 KVILDGTLNVG
+104 VFVDGTVNVG
-115 VKLAEG
+115 VDISTGTDTA
-121 SVADASATLA
+121 
-131 IASLK
+131 ASLK
-136 STGVVNV
+136 VKSLTSTGTINI
-143 TAGNAAESSSSAATA
+143 TAGNAAVV
-158 QITTTGNADLIGGQ
+158 
-172 LNFLANPNATTKAAS
+172 AS
-187 AVGVTKAKTYGA
+187 AVGAGIESSDAVSLTGGSLNFLNNAGATTKPAAATGAGNDAKVYG
-199 LSLESTG
+199 SLTLEAKQG
-206 DVTLGQAA
+206 NVTLGQAA
-214 TTDQAA
+214 TTDKAA
-220 SVLAVKVD
+220 SVLAVKVA
-228 KDISATIKGANVN
+228 KDIEATITAQGAVI
-241 VKNATFANEGAL
+241 VDNATFANEGKL
-253 TIQATGST
+253 KLVGTT
-261 NPTVKF
+261 NGVKF
-267 ASDYTQGTGNSGKLD
+267 AADYTQGTGNSGKLD

-293 KFDSVKVGVARTTAN
+293 KFDSVMVGAARTTAD
-308 AATNVVSES
+308 AANNVVSES
-317 VLLNGDVTVK
+317 VLLNGNVTVN
-327 GTDKKAASFAT
+327 GTAKKAASFAT
-338 GKLNITSGTFT
+338 GKLNITSDTFT

-362 VSGAG
+362 VSGASP
-367 TSLAVNASG
+367 SLAVSASG

-384 VSQGTLTVDGDLTV
+384 VSQGTLTVNGDLTV

-440 TNAALTVSGT
+440 TDAALTVSGT

-456 TVQGATGDATLTV
+456 TVQSDAGDATLTV

-487 TVSVGNSGAVVVT
+487 KVSVVDSGAVVVT

-533 TGTNKVNV
+533 TGASKVNV
-541 QNGSVT
+541 QSGSVT
-547 IDGTLTANAGS
+547 IDGTLTANSGS
-558 LTVDGAT
+558 LTIAGAT
-565 AAATVNGKVA
+565 AAATVNGKVV
-575 AAGATKAGLVVLTN
+575 AAGSTKTGLVELTQ
-589 SGTLTLGSAAD
+589 GTLTLGSAAD

-605 NVVTLTK
+605 DVVTLTK

-625 LATGTAEEQKT
+625 LATGTAEAQKT

-643 IATQADVSVTVTDEK
+643 IATQANVSVTVTDEK

-724 KVNTNAKT
+724 KVNTDKST
-732 DLATSLAVG
+732 TLASALTVDGTAG
-741 ATGAATGNEFA
+741 FA
-752 NNLGVQSLIFATT
+752 HNLGVQSLIFATT

-812 PTTVTVQSG
+812 PTAVTVQNG

-838 NLNAKVTLTSG
+838 NLNAEVTLTSG

-860 KSLNTTA
+860 KSLKTTA

-884 AGEDGVVTVDGNGVL
+884 AGEGGAVTVAGNGVL
-899 TVESLATGAQAGVT
+899 TVESLATGANAGVT
-913 LTGSH
+913 LTGSL
-918 VDDKHTKAKVA
+918 VDDKNTKAKVA

-949 VTRTAG
+949 VDRTG
-955 TATQLVVGTTD
+955 ATQLVVGTTD

-979 TYDYVDHT
+979 TYDYVDDT

-995 HVDSATLIATNVNV
+995 HVDSATLIATNVN
-1009 AAGTAAMT
+1009 ADHAEMT

-1036 NKAIVRGGT
+1036 NKAIVRSGT

-1071 ALFTEGN
+1071 ALFTGN
-1078 EENRLTVGD
+1078 EKNSLTVGD

>member
-54 TGVADNVYIGTGV
+54 TGATSDVYIGTGV
-67 THSLVGTTTTSK
+67 VHSLTGAATTSK
-79 GNQIWDTTTSAWIT
+79 GNQIWDTTKRVWKT
-93 AQENANLASTS
+93 AEENKALVAEST
-104 KVILDGTLNVG
+104 VILDGTLNVG

-121 SVADASATLA
+121 SAGDTQATLA
-131 IASLK
+131 ITSLE

-143 TAGNAAESSSSAATA
+143 TAGNAASSAAATA
-158 QITTTGNADLIGGQ
+158 KITTTQHADLIGGQ
-172 LNFLANPNATTKAAS
+172 LNFLANPKATTKAAAAS
-187 AVGVTKAKTYGA
+187 ADGSTQAKTYGA

-214 TTDQAA
+214 TADQAA

-228 KDISATIKGANVN
+228 KDISATIKGASVN
-241 VKNATFANEGAL
+241 VKNATFANEGVL
-253 TIQATGST
+253 TLEANQVA
-261 NPTVKF
+261 F
-267 ASDYTQGTGNSGKLD
+267 ASDYTKGAGNDGQLTVSG
-282 VIGASEFTGNV
+282 SSTFSGNV
-293 KFDSVKVGVARTTAN
+293 NVDSVKVG
-308 AATNVVSES
+308 ATRSDTNTQAGTVEET
-317 VLLNGDVTVK
+317 VLLNGAVEVSS
-327 GTDKKAASFAT
+327 TDAKKPASFTT
-338 GKLNITSGTFT
+338 GLLNVTANSFT
-349 VGGYATADLGEVA
+349 VGANATADLGTVTVGGTATGLTVA
-362 VSGAG
+362 
-367 TSLAVNASG
+367 ASG

-384 VSQGTLTVDGDLTV
+384 VSKGTLTVSGDLTV

-421 AGNTVSGSL
+421 AGNTVAGKL
-430 TAGSVLIGTA
+430 TAGTVLIGATTA
-440 TNAALTVSGT
+440 SELTVTGT
-450 MQADSV
+450 MQADAV
-456 TVQGATGDATLTV
+456 TLKGDAAAKLAVNAADSSATLGTLTF
-469 SGDKS
+469 DKNGT
-474 SVTIGALNLNKSG
+474 VEVGASG
-487 TVSVGNSGAVVVT
+487 TLVVT
-500 GDTVFAKDSTGD
+500 GDTTFTKDAGSLA
-512 FTVNGTGA
+512 VNAAGA
-520 KVSLQNVTFAKDA
+520 KATLQNVTFAEGA
-533 TGTNKVNV
+533 TGKIEVTNGDVTVN
-541 QNGSVT
+541 
-547 IDGTLTANAGS
+547 GTLTANAGS
-558 LTVDGAT
+558 LTVNGADV
-565 AAATVNGKVA
+565 AKATVNGKVV
-575 AAGATKAGLVVLTN
+575 AAGTTTSGLVVLTN
-589 SGTLTLGSAAD
+589 GTLALGATAD
-600 IGTEA
+600 IGTGA
-605 NVVTLTK
+605 DVVTLTA

-625 LATGTAEEQKT
+625 LKTTLTAEQQKEAL
-636 KINKALK
+636 NQALK
-643 IATQADVSVTVTDEK
+643 FTQGSVAVTVSDDK
-658 LSSDQIIDLQKRIEA
+658 LSTDQIVDLQKRITATAGA
-673 NASGAAF
+673 NKAAF
-680 DVTAITDSTGKEYTE
+680 AVTAITDSTGKEYTE
-695 LFLRADKTSGA
+695 LFLRNDKQTTP
-706 SFNISD
+706 SFNIST
-712 LKGDVHLKNIDA
+712 LAGDVHLKNIDA
-724 KVNTNAKT
+724 KVNTNEKT

-741 ATGAATGNEFA
+741 ATGGTNGNEFA

-793 AKELIQA
+793 AKELVQA
-800 YEYTD
+800 YTYTD
-805 TTTKKVV
+805 ETTKKVK
-812 PTTVTVQSG
+812 PTTIEVKNASS
-821 GKFVLGDDTA
+821 KLVLGDAIA

-838 NLNAKVTLTSG
+838 NLNAAVTVTDG
-849 SMTVNN
+849 GFDVYN

-860 KSLNTTA
+860 KSLKVEANKGA
-867 QGSATVAENA
+867 QVLDNG
-877 NLTLKSL
+877 NLTIKSL
-884 AGEDGVVTVDGNGVL
+884 EGAGKVSVGGTGVL
-899 TVESLATGAQAGVT
+899 TVESLASGTTAQVAV
-913 LTGSH
+913 TGSGASE
-918 VDDKHTKAKVA
+918 TAPKAKVA

-938 SKTDAATTLGT
+938 SKTDAATTLGAI
-949 VTRTAG
+949 VMGNAS
-955 TATQLVVGTTD
+955 QLVVGTTV

-979 TYDYVDHT
+979 TYDYVDDT

-1009 AAGTAAMT
+1009 EAGTAMT

-1071 ALFTEGN
+1071 ALFTAAH

-1150 TSMGEFKAASQAL
+1150 TSLGELKAASQAL

-1214 TSNQAKKLY
+1214 TSNQAKKPY

>member
-44 AGGAVAAQPE
+44 AGGAVAAEP
-54 TGVADNVYIGTGV
+54 TGIDGNSYYVGA
-67 THSLVGTTTTSK
+67 GTTHTVLGTK
-79 GNQIWDTTTSAWIT
+79 VDAAGIKKWDVAGKKWVGLTDNTQFAAT
-93 AQENANLASTS
+93 ND
-104 KVILDGTLNVG
+104 VFVDGTVNVG
-115 VKLAEG
+115 VDISTGTDTA
-121 SVADASATLA
+121 
-131 IASLK
+131 ASLK
-136 STGVVNV
+136 VKSLTSTGTINI
-143 TAGNAAESSSSAATA
+143 TAGNAAVAAAGAGIESSEDVSL
-158 QITTTGNADLIGGQ
+158 TGGS
-172 LNFLANPNATTKAAS
+172 LNFLNNAGATTKPAA
-187 AVGVTKAKTYGA
+187 ATEAGNDAKVYG
-199 LSLESTG
+199 SLTLEAKQG
-206 DVTLGQAA
+206 NVTLGQAA
-214 TTDQAA
+214 TTDKAA
-220 SVLAVKVD
+220 SVLAVKVA
-228 KDISATIKGANVN
+228 KDIEATITAQGAVI
-241 VKNATFANEGAL
+241 VDNATFANEGKL
-253 TIQATGST
+253 KLVGTT
-261 NPTVKF
+261 NGVKF
-267 ASDYTQGTGNSGKLD
+267 AADYTQGTGNSGKLD

-293 KFDSVKVGVARTTAN
+293 KFDSVVVGNARTTAANN
-308 AATNVVSES
+308 AVSES
-317 VLLNGDVTVK
+317 VLLNGNVTVQ

-338 GKLNITSGTFT
+338 GKLNIASGTFT

-384 VSQGTLTVDGDLTV
+384 VSNGTLTVNGDLTV

-408 AATDPVYDLTIGT
+408 AAADPVYDLTIGT
-421 AGNTVSGSL
+421 ADNTVAGKL

-440 TNAALTVSGT
+440 ANAALTVSGT

-456 TVQGATGDATLTV
+456 TVQGDTGAATLTV
-469 SGDKS
+469 SGAES

-487 TVSVGNSGAVVVT
+487 TVSVGSSGAVVVT
-500 GDTVFAKDSTGD
+500 GDTVFAKDSKGD

-558 LTVDGAT
+558 LTVGGDT

-575 AAGATKAGLVVLTN
+575 AAGSTKAGLVVLTN
-589 SGTLTLGSAAD
+589 GTLTLGSAAD

-605 NVVTLTK
+605 DVVTLTK

-636 KINKALK
+636 KINKALNITAAAK
-643 IATQADVSVTVTDEK
+643 NDVSVTVTDEK

-724 KVNTNAKT
+724 KVNENQKT
-732 DLATSLAVG
+732 TLVSDLTVG
-741 ATGAATGNEFA
+741 TGGFEH
-752 NNLGVQSLIFATT
+752 NLGVQSLIFETT
-765 APTGTTAP
+765 APSTGATNAK
-773 VAVTVDGGKSLTLY
+773 VTVDGKMLTLY

-805 TTTKKVV
+805 TTSKKVV
-812 PTTVTVQSG
+812 PTAVTVQNG
-821 GKFVLGDDTA
+821 GKFVLGDDPA

-838 NLNAKVTLTSG
+838 NLNAEVTLTSG

-860 KSLNTTA
+860 KSLKTTA
-867 QGSATVAENA
+867 NGSASVAENA

-884 AGEDGVVTVDGNGVL
+884 AGEAGAVTVYGNGVL
-899 TVESLATGAQAGVT
+899 TVESLATGVQAGVT
-913 LTGSH
+913 LAGSA
-918 VDDKHTKAKVA
+918 VDDKNTKAKVA

-938 SKTDAATTLGT
+938 SKTDAATTIGK
-949 VTRTAG
+949 VTRTG
-955 TATQLVVGTTD
+955 ATQLVVGTTD

-979 TYDYVDHT
+979 TYDYIDDT

-995 HVDSATLIATNVNV
+995 HVDSATLIATNVN
-1009 AAGTAAMT
+1009 ADHTEMT

-1071 ALFTEGN
+1071 ALFTETGSQN
-1078 EENRLTVGD
+1078 KLTVGD
-1087 AMLDGKVVN
+1087 AMLNGKVVN

-1150 TSMGEFKAASQAL
+1150 ASMGEFKAASQAL

>member
-44 AGGAVAAQPE
+44 AGGAVAAEP
-54 TGVADNVYIGTGV
+54 TGIDGNSYYVGA
-67 THSLVGTTTTSK
+67 GTTHTLLGTKVDAAGIKKWDVAGKKWVGLTDNTSFIAT
-79 GNQIWDTTTSAWIT
+79 ND
-93 AQENANLASTS
+93 
-104 KVILDGTLNVG
+104 VFVDGTVNVG
-115 VKLAEG
+115 VDISTG
-121 SVADASATLA
+121 TDTT
-131 IASLK
+131 ASLK
-136 STGVVNV
+136 VKSLTSTGTINI
-143 TAGNAAESSSSAATA
+143 TAGNAAVV
-158 QITTTGNADLIGGQ
+158 
-172 LNFLANPNATTKAAS
+172 AS
-187 AVGVTKAKTYGA
+187 AVGAGIESSDAVSLTGGSLNFLNNAGATTKPAAATEAGNDAKVYG
-199 LSLESTG
+199 SLTLEAKQG
-206 DVTLGQAA
+206 NVTLGQAA
-214 TTDQAA
+214 TTDKAA
-220 SVLAVKVD
+220 SVLAVKVA
-228 KDISATIKGANVN
+228 KDIEATITAKDAVI
-241 VKNATFANEGAL
+241 VDNATFANEGKL
-253 TIQATGST
+253 KLVGTT
-261 NPTVKF
+261 NGVKF
-267 ASDYTQGTGNSGKLD
+267 AADYTQGTGNSGKLD

-293 KFDSVKVGVARTTAN
+293 KFDSVMVGAARTTAD
-308 AATNVVSES
+308 AANNVVSES
-317 VLLNGDVTVK
+317 VLLNGAVTVK

-349 VGGYATADLGEVA
+349 VDSYATADLGEVA
-362 VSGAG
+362 VSGAD

-384 VSQGTLTVDGDLTV
+384 VSTGTLTVAGDLTV

-421 AGNTVSGSL
+421 TGNTVSVSGSL

-440 TNAALTVSGT
+440 ANAALTVSGT

-456 TVQGATGDATLTV
+456 TVQGDTGAATLTV
-469 SGDKS
+469 SGAKS
-474 SVTIGALNLNKSG
+474 SATIGALNLNKSG
-487 TVSVGNSGAVVVT
+487 TVSVGNSGAVVT

-520 KVSLQNVTFAKDA
+520 KVSLQNVTFAKDD

-541 QNGSVT
+541 QSGSVT
-547 IDGTLTANAGS
+547 IDGTLTANSGS
-558 LTVDGAT
+558 LTIAGAT
-565 AAATVNGKVA
+565 AAATVNGKVV
-575 AAGATKAGLVVLTN
+575 AAGSTKTGLVELTQ
-589 SGTLTLGSAAD
+589 GTLTLGSTAD
-600 IGTEA
+600 IGTETGA
-605 NVVTLTK
+605 VKLTAGK
-612 GTLEATSALLTAN
+612 LEAASALLLAN
-625 LATGTAEEQKT
+625 QDSTVTDEAAKKKLL
-636 KINKALK
+636 NKALGLS
-643 IATQADVSVTVTDEK
+643 TQNTSLLITVTDEK
-658 LSSDQIIDLQKRIEA
+658 LSSDQIVDLQTRI
-673 NASGAAF
+673 NDKASGAAF
-680 DVTAITDSTGKEYTE
+680 AVTAITDSTGKEYTE
-695 LFLRADKTSGA
+695 LFLRDDKATSP
-706 SFNISD
+706 SFNIST
-712 LKGDVHLKNIDA
+712 LAGDVHLKNIDA
-724 KVNTNAKT
+724 KVNTDKST
-732 DLATSLAVG
+732 TLASALTVG
-741 ATGAATGNEFA
+741 GAAGFA
-752 NNLGVQSLIFATT
+752 HNLGVQSLIFETT
-765 APTGTTAP
+765 APSTGATNAN
-773 VAVTVDGGKSLTLY
+773 VTVDGKMLTLY

-812 PTTVTVQSG
+812 PTAVTVQND

-831 GAAQRYG
+831 GVAQRYG
-838 NLNAKVTLTSG
+838 NLNAEVTLTSG

-860 KSLNTTA
+860 KSLKTTA
-867 QGSATVAENA
+867 NGSAAVAENA

-884 AGEDGVVTVDGNGVL
+884 AGEAGAVTVSGNGVL
-899 TVESLATGAQAGVT
+899 TVESLATGANADVT
-913 LTGSH
+913 LTGSA
-918 VDDKHTKAKVA
+918 VAPTNTKAKVA

-949 VTRTAG
+949 VTRTG
-955 TATQLVVGTTD
+955 ATQLVVGTAD

-979 TYDYVDHT
+979 TYDYVDVT

-1009 AAGTAAMT
+1009 AARPEMT

-1056 GKSLTWDAKTGIGSL
+1056 GKSLTWDAKTGLGSVQ
-1071 ALFTEGN
+1071 LFDGTTTQTGGI
-1078 EENRLTVGD
+1078 TIGD
-1087 AMLDGKVVN
+1087 AMLDGTLVN
-1096 GTAQVKVQ
+1096 GEAVVKVQ

-1150 TSMGEFKAASQAL
+1150 TSLGEIKAASQAL

-1257 TGSGGSKGTATS
+1257 TGSGGSKGTTTS

-1300 TKSDISAANSMGNW
+1300 TKNDISAANSMGNW

>member
-44 AGGAVAAQPE
+44 AGGAVAAEP
-54 TGVADNVYIGTGV
+54 TGIDGSSYYVGA
-67 THSLVGTTTTSK
+67 GTTHTLLGTK
-79 GNQIWDTTTSAWIT
+79 VDAAGIKKWDEVGKKWVGLTDNTQFAAT
-93 AQENANLASTS
+93 ND
-104 KVILDGTLNVG
+104 VFVDGTVNVG
-115 VKLAEG
+115 VDISTSTDTA
-121 SVADASATLA
+121 
-131 IASLK
+131 ASLK
-136 STGVVNV
+136 VKSLTSTGTINI
-143 TAGNAAESSSSAATA
+143 TAGNAAVVTSASGAGIESSGAVSL
-158 QITTTGNADLIGGQ
+158 TGGS
-172 LNFLANPNATTKAAS
+172 LNFLNNAGATTKPAA
-187 AVGVTKAKTYGA
+187 ATEAGNDAKVYG
-199 LSLESTG
+199 SLTLEAKQG
-206 DVTLGQAA
+206 NVTLGQAA
-214 TTDQAA
+214 TTDKAA
-220 SVLAVKVD
+220 SVLAVKVA
-228 KDISATIKGANVN
+228 KDIEATITAQGAVI
-241 VKNATFANEGAL
+241 VDNATFANEGKL
-253 TIQATGST
+253 KLVGTT
-261 NPTVKF
+261 NGVKF
-267 ASDYTQGTGNSGKLD
+267 KSDYTQGTGNDGT
-282 VIGASEFTGNV
+282 VEMVGASEFTGNV
-293 KFDSVKVGVARTTAN
+293 KFDSVMVGQAVTTPDTTN
-308 AATNVVSES
+308 NVVSEK

-349 VGGYATADLGEVA
+349 VDSYATADLGEVA

-384 VSQGTLTVDGDLTV
+384 VSNGTLTVNGDLTV

-421 AGNTVSGSL
+421 AGNTVSVSGSL

-440 TNAALTVSGT
+440 TDAALTVSGT

-456 TVQGATGDATLTV
+456 TVQSDTGVATLTV
-469 SGDKS
+469 SGAKS
-474 SVTIGALNLNKSG
+474 SATIGALNLNKSG
-487 TVSVGNSGAVVVT
+487 TVSVVDSGAVVVT

-533 TGTNKVNV
+533 AGTNKVNV

-575 AAGATKAGLVVLTN
+575 AAGSTKAGLVVLTN

-605 NVVTLTK
+605 DVVTLTK

-643 IATQADVSVTVTDEK
+643 IATKADVSVTVTDEK

-724 KVNTNAKT
+724 KVNENQKT
-732 DLATSLAVG
+732 TLVSDLTVG
-741 ATGAATGNEFA
+741 TGGFEH
-752 NNLGVQSLIFATT
+752 NLGVQSLIFETT
-765 APTGTTAP
+765 APSTGATNAN
-773 VAVTVDGGKSLTLY
+773 VTVDGKMLTLY

-800 YEYTD
+800 YEFTN

-812 PTTVTVQSG
+812 PTAVTVQNG
-821 GKFVLGDDTA
+821 GTFVLGDDTA

-838 NLNAKVTLTSG
+838 NLNAEVTLTSG

-867 QGSATVAENA
+867 NGSATVAENA

-884 AGEDGVVTVDGNGVL
+884 AGEAGAVTVDGNGVL

-913 LTGSH
+913 LTGSA
-918 VDDKHTKAKVA
+918 VDPTNTKAKVA

-938 SKTDAATTLGT
+938 SKTDAATTLGK
-949 VTRTAG
+949 VTRTPD

-979 TYDYVDHT
+979 TYDYVDVT
-987 ADPFSDIK
+987 ADPFSDIE

-1009 AAGTAAMT
+1009 AANTEMT

-1045 VSGEIGLANVS
+1045 VSDEIGLANVS
-1056 GKSLTWDAKTGIGSL
+1056 GKSLTWDAKTGLGSVQ
-1071 ALFTEGN
+1071 LFDGTTTQTGGI
-1078 EENRLTVGD
+1078 TIGD
-1087 AMLDGKVVN
+1087 AMLDGTLVN
-1096 GTAQVKVQ
+1096 GEAVVKVQ

-1150 TSMGEFKAASQAL
+1150 TSLGEIKAASQAL

>member
-44 AGGAVAAQPE
+44 AGGAVAAQPA
-54 TGVADNVYIGTGV
+54 TGGANDVYIGTGV

-79 GNQIWDTTTSAWIT
+79 GNQIWDTTTSAWI
-93 AQENANLASTS
+93 AARENAMLGDSS

-115 VKLAEG
+115 VQLKEG
-121 SVADASATLA
+121 STAEAGAQLS
-131 IASLK
+131 IASLE
-136 STGVVNV
+136 STGIVNI
-143 TAGNAAESSSSAATA
+143 TAGNAAATGASGATVKATA
-158 QITTTGNADLIGGQ
+158 GKVDLLGGE
-172 LNFLANPNATTKAAS
+172 LNFLANPNATTKAAAAS
-187 AVGVTKAKTYGA
+187 AGGTQAKTYGA
-199 LSLESTG
+199 LSLESTTG
-206 DVTLGQAA
+206 NVTLGQAA
-214 TTDQAA
+214 TPEQAA

-241 VKNATFANEGAL
+241 VTNATFANEGAL
-253 TIQATGST
+253 TIQATGSA

-267 ASDYTQGTGNSGKLD
+267 ASDYTKGAGNDGQLTVS
-282 VIGASEFTGNV
+282 GASTFSGNV
-293 KFDSVKVGVARTTAN
+293 NVDSVKVGATRSATDTTAG
-308 AATNVVSES
+308 TVEET
-317 VLLNGDVTVK
+317 VLLNGAVTVSS
-327 GTDKKAASFAT
+327 TDAKKPASFTT
-338 GKLNITSGTFT
+338 GLLNVEANSFT
-349 VGGYATADLGEVA
+349 VGANATADLGTVTVGGTATGLTVA
-362 VSGAG
+362 
-367 TSLAVNASG
+367 ASG

-384 VSQGTLTVDGDLTV
+384 VSNGTLTVDGDLTV
-398 NKAADTPAVA
+398 KKAADTPAVA

-421 AGNTVSGSL
+421 TGNTVSVSGSL

-440 TNAALTVSGT
+440 TGGALTVSGT

-456 TVQGATGDATLTV
+456 TVQGEAGADGLTV
-469 SGDKS
+469 SGAKS

-533 TGTNKVNV
+533 TGTSKVNV

-565 AAATVNGKVA
+565 AAATVNGKVV
-575 AAGATKAGLVVLTN
+575 AAGSTKAGLVVLRN
-589 SGTLTLGSAAD
+589 SGTLTLGSATD

-636 KINKALK
+636 KINKALNITAAAK
-643 IATQADVSVTVTDEK
+643 NDVSVTVTDEK
-658 LSSDQIIDLQKRIEA
+658 LSSDQIIDLQKRIKA

-695 LFLRADKTSGA
+695 LFLRDDKATSP
-706 SFNISD
+706 SFNIST
-712 LKGDVHLKNIDA
+712 LAGDVHLKNIDA
-724 KVNTNAKT
+724 KVNTDKST
-732 DLATSLAVG
+732 TLASALTVG
-741 ATGAATGNEFA
+741 TGGFEH
-752 NNLGVQSLIFATT
+752 NLGVQSLIFETT
-765 APTGTTAP
+765 APSTGATNAK
-773 VAVTVDGGKSLTLY
+773 VTVDGKMLTLY

-812 PTTVTVQSG
+812 PTAVTVQSG
-821 GKFVLGDDTA
+821 GTFVLGDDTA

-838 NLNAKVTLTSG
+838 NLNAEVTLNSG

-860 KSLNTTA
+860 KSLKTTA
-867 QGSATVAENA
+867 NGSAAVAENA

-884 AGEDGVVTVDGNGVL
+884 AGEAGAVTVSGNGVL
-899 TVESLATGAQAGVT
+899 TVESLATGPQAGVT

-955 TATQLVVGTTD
+955 TATQLVVGTAD

-979 TYDYVDHT
+979 TYDYVDVT

-995 HVDSATLIATNVNV
+995 YVDSATLIATNVNV
-1009 AAGTAAMT
+1009 AARTEMT

-1071 ALFTEGN
+1071 ALFTEDN

>member
-1 MNKSF
+1 
-6 KVVFS
+6 
-11 KARSALMV
+11 
-19 VNEATSSIQAKG
+19 
-31 TKTVIAAAAAAMI
+31 
-44 AGGAVAAQPE
+44 
-54 TGVADNVYIGTGV
+54 
-67 THSLVGTTTTSK
+67 
-79 GNQIWDTTTSAWIT
+79 
-93 AQENANLASTS
+93 
-104 KVILDGTLNVG
+104 
-115 VKLAEG
+115 
-121 SVADASATLA
+121 
-131 IASLK
+131 
-136 STGVVNV
+136 
-143 TAGNAAESSSSAATA
+143 
-158 QITTTGNADLIGGQ
+158 
-172 LNFLANPNATTKAAS
+172 
-187 AVGVTKAKTYGA
+187 
-199 LSLESTG
+199 
-206 DVTLGQAA
+206 
-214 TTDQAA
+214 
-220 SVLAVKVD
+220 
-228 KDISATIKGANVN
+228 
-241 VKNATFANEGAL
+241 
-253 TIQATGST
+253 
-261 NPTVKF
+261 
-267 ASDYTQGTGNSGKLD
+267 
-282 VIGASEFTGNV
+282 
-293 KFDSVKVGVARTTAN
+293 
-308 AATNVVSES
+308 
-317 VLLNGDVTVK
+317 
-327 GTDKKAASFAT
+327 
-338 GKLNITSGTFT
+338 
-349 VGGYATADLGEVA
+349 
-362 VSGAG
+362 
-367 TSLAVNASG
+367 
-376 AATASKMT
+376 
-384 VSQGTLTVDGDLTV
+384 
-398 NKAADTPAVA
+398 
-408 AATDPVYDLTIGT
+408 
-421 AGNTVSGSL
+421 
-430 TAGSVLIGTA
+430 
-440 TNAALTVSGT
+440 

-456 TVQGATGDATLTV
+456 TVQGDTGAATLTV
-469 SGDKS
+469 SGAKS
-474 SVTIGALNLNKSG
+474 SATIGALNLNKSG
-487 TVSVGNSGAVVVT
+487 TVSVVDSGAVVVT

-541 QNGSVT
+541 TNGSVT
-547 IDGTLTANAGS
+547 IDGTLTANSGS
-558 LTVDGAT
+558 LTINGTT
-565 AAATVNGKVA
+565 AAATVNGKVV
-575 AAGATKAGLVVLTN
+575 AAGSTKTGLVELTQ
-589 SGTLTLGSAAD
+589 GTLTLGSTAD
-600 IGTEA
+600 IGTETGA
-605 NVVTLTK
+605 VKLTEGK
-612 GTLEATSALLTAN
+612 LEAASALLLAN
-625 LATGTAEEQKT
+625 QDSTVTDEAAKKKLL
-636 KINKALK
+636 NKALGLSSK
-643 IATQADVSVTVTDEK
+643 NANLSITVTDEK
-658 LSSDQIIDLQKRIEA
+658 LSSDQIVDLQTRI
-673 NASGAAF
+673 NDKASGAAF
-680 DVTAITDSTGKEYTE
+680 AVTAITDSTGKEYTE
-695 LFLRADKTSGA
+695 LFLRDDKATSP
-706 SFNISD
+706 SFNIST
-712 LKGDVHLKNIDA
+712 LAGDVHLKNIDA
-724 KVNTNAKT
+724 KVNTDKST
-732 DLATSLAVG
+732 TLASVLNVG
-741 ATGAATGNEFA
+741 GADGFA
-752 NNLGVQSLIFATT
+752 HNLGVQSLIFETT
-765 APTGTTAP
+765 APSTGATNAN
-773 VAVTVDGGKSLTLY
+773 VTVDGKMLTLY

-812 PTTVTVQSG
+812 PTAVTVQND

-838 NLNAKVTLTSG
+838 NLNAEVTLTSG

-860 KSLNTTA
+860 KSLKTTA
-867 QGSATVAENA
+867 NGSAAVAENA

-884 AGEDGVVTVDGNGVL
+884 AGEAGAVTVFGNGVL
-899 TVESLATGAQAGVT
+899 TVESLATGANAGVT
-913 LTGSH
+913 LTGSA
-918 VDDKHTKAKVA
+918 VDATNTKAKVA

-938 SKTDAATTLGT
+938 STTDAATTLGT
-949 VTRTAG
+949 VTRTN
-955 TATQLVVGTTD
+955 ATQLVVGTAD

-979 TYDYVDHT
+979 TYDYVDDT

-1009 AAGTAAMT
+1009 AARTEMT

-1056 GKSLTWDAKTGIGSL
+1056 GKSLTWDAKTGLGSVQ
-1071 ALFTEGN
+1071 LFDGTTTQTGGI
-1078 EENRLTVGD
+1078 TIGD
-1087 AMLDGKVVN
+1087 AMLDGTLVN
-1096 GTAQVKVQ
+1096 GEAVVKVQ

-1150 TSMGEFKAASQAL
+1150 TSLGEIKAASQAL

-1257 TGSGGSKGTATS
+1257 TGSGGSKGTTTS

>member
-44 AGGAVAAQPE
+44 AGGAVAAQPG
-54 TGVADNVYIGTGV
+54 TGAATDVYIGTGV
-67 THSLVGTTTTSK
+67 VHSLTGAATTSK
-79 GNQIWDTTTSAWIT
+79 GNQIWDAANNAWKT
-93 AQENANLASTS
+93 AEENAALDDQKT
-104 KVILDGTLNVG
+104 VILDGTLNVG

-121 SVADASATLA
+121 SADTSATLA

-143 TAGNAAESSSSAATA
+143 TAGNAAESSAAIA
-158 QITTTGNADLIGGQ
+158 KITTTGNGDLIGGQ
-172 LNFLANPNATTKAAS
+172 LNFLANPNATTKAAAAS
-187 AVGVTKAKTYGA
+187 AGGSTKAKTYGA

-241 VKNATFANEGAL
+241 VTNATFANEGAL
-253 TIQATGST
+253 TIQATGQA

-293 KFDSVKVGVARTTAN
+293 KFDSVMVGADRTSAN

-317 VLLNGDVTVK
+317 VLLKGNVTVK
-327 GTDKKAASFAT
+327 GTAKKAASFAT

-349 VGGYATADLGEVA
+349 VDSYATADLGEVA
-362 VSGAG
+362 VSGAD
-367 TSLAVNASG
+367 TSLVVSDSG

-384 VSQGTLTVDGDLTV
+384 VSNGTLTVRGDLTV

-408 AATDPVYDLTIGT
+408 AATDPVYDLTIDT
-421 AGNTVSGSL
+421 SGNTVAGKL
-430 TAGSVLIGTA
+430 TAGTVLIGT
-440 TNAALTVSGT
+440 TAAGLTVSGT

-456 TVQGATGDATLTV
+456 TVQGDAVAATLTV

-474 SVTIGALNLNKSG
+474 SATIGALNLNKSG

-500 GDTVFAKDSTGD
+500 GDTVFAKDSMSD

-589 SGTLTLGSAAD
+589 GTLALGATAD
-600 IGTEA
+600 IGTGA
-605 NVVTLTK
+605 DVVTLTA

-625 LATGTAEEQKT
+625 LKTTLTAEQQKEAL
-636 KINKALK
+636 NQALK
-643 IATQADVSVTVTDEK
+643 FTKDAVAVTVSDDK
-658 LSSDQIIDLQKRIEA
+658 LSTDQIVDLQKRITATAGA
-673 NASGAAF
+673 NKAAF
-680 DVTAITDSTGKEYTE
+680 AVTAITDSTGKEYTE
-695 LFLRADKTSGA
+695 LFLRNDKQTTP
-706 SFNISD
+706 SFNIST
-712 LKGDVHLKNIDA
+712 LAGDVHLKNIDA
-724 KVNTNAKT
+724 KVNENQKT
-732 DLATSLAVG
+732 TLASNLKVG
-741 ATGAATGNEFA
+741 GSDSFA
-752 NNLGVQSLIFATT
+752 HNLGVQSLIFETT
-765 APTGTTAP
+765 APSTGATNAN
-773 VAVTVDGGKSLTLY
+773 VTVDGKMLTLY

-812 PTTVTVQSG
+812 PTAVKVQNS

-838 NLNAKVTLTSG
+838 NLNAEVTLTSG

-860 KSLNTTA
+860 KSLKTTA
-867 QGSATVAENA
+867 NGSASVAENA

-884 AGEDGVVTVDGNGVL
+884 AGEAGAVTVSGNGVL
-899 TVESLATGAQAGVT
+899 TVESLATGANAGVK
-913 LTGSH
+913 LTGSA
-918 VDDKHTKAKVA
+918 VAPTNTKAKVA

-949 VTRTAG
+949 VTRTG
-955 TATQLVVGTTD
+955 ATQLVVGTTD

-1036 NKAIVRGGT
+1036 NKAIVRDGT

-1071 ALFTEGN
+1071 ALFTGAH
-1078 EENRLTVGD
+1078 EENSLIVGD

-1141 QFSQAVNGM
+1141 RFSQAVNGM
-1150 TSMGEFKAASQAL
+1150 TSRGEIKAASQAL

>member
-54 TGVADNVYIGTGV
+54 TGADGNVYIGTGV
-67 THSLVGTTTTSK
+67 THSLVGATTTSK

-93 AQENANLASTS
+93 AQENATLGATS

-115 VKLAEG
+115 VKLKEG
-121 SVADASATLA
+121 STAEAGAELS

-136 STGVVNV
+136 STGIVNI
-143 TAGNAAESSSSAATA
+143 TAGNAAATGA
-158 QITTTGNADLIGGQ
+158 SGAKVVATGAVDLLGGE
-172 LNFLANPNATTKAAS
+172 LNFLANPNATTKAAAAS
-187 AVGVTKAKTYGA
+187 ADGGTQAKTYGA

-241 VKNATFANEGAL
+241 VTNATFANEGAL
-253 TIQATGST
+253 TIQATGQA

-293 KFDSVKVGVARTTAN
+293 KFDSVMVGAARTTADAEN
-308 AATNVVSES
+308 NVVSES
-317 VLLNGDVTVK
+317 VLLTGNVTVK
-327 GTDKKAASFAT
+327 GTANKAASFAT
-338 GKLNITSGTFT
+338 GKLNIMSGTFT
-349 VGGYATADLGEVA
+349 VGSYATADLGEVA
-362 VSGAG
+362 VSGAD
-367 TSLAVNASG
+367 TSLVVSASG

-384 VSQGTLTVDGDLTV
+384 VSKGTLTVAGDLTV

-421 AGNTVSGSL
+421 AGNTVSVSGSL

-440 TNAALTVSGT
+440 TDAALNVSGT

-456 TVQGATGDATLTV
+456 TVQGDSGAATLTV
-469 SGDKS
+469 SGAKS

-533 TGTNKVNV
+533 AGTNKVNV
-541 QNGSVT
+541 QDGSVT

-558 LTVDGAT
+558 LTVGSAT

-575 AAGATKAGLVVLTN
+575 AAGSTKAGLVVLTN
-589 SGTLTLGSAAD
+589 GTLTLGSAAD

-625 LATGTAEEQKT
+625 LATGTAEAQKT
-636 KINKALK
+636 KINKALNIEAK
-643 IATQADVSVTVTDEK
+643 DDVSVTVTDEK

-680 DVTAITDSTGKEYTE
+680 DVTAITDGTGKEYTE

-724 KVNTNAKT
+724 KVNTDKST
-732 DLATSLAVG
+732 TLASALTVG
-741 ATGAATGNEFA
+741 GTAGFA
-752 NNLGVQSLIFATT
+752 HNLGVQSLIFATT

-793 AKELIQA
+793 AKELVQA
-800 YEYTD
+800 YTYTD
-805 TTTKKVV
+805 ETTKKVK
-812 PTTVTVQSG
+812 PTTIEVKNASS
-821 GKFVLGDDTA
+821 KLVLGDATA

-838 NLNAKVTLTSG
+838 NLNAAVTVTDG
-849 SMTVNN
+849 GFDVYN

-860 KSLNTTA
+860 KSLKVETNKVA
-867 QGSATVAENA
+867 QVLDNG
-877 NLTLKSL
+877 NLTIKSL
-884 AGEDGVVTVDGNGVL
+884 EGAGKVTVGDTGVL
-899 TVESLATGAQAGVT
+899 TVESLASGTTAQVAVAGSA
-913 LTGSH
+913 GSE
-918 VDDKHTKAKVA
+918 TAPKAKVA

-938 SKTDAATTLGT
+938 SKTDAATTLG
-949 VTRTAG
+949 AIAMG
-955 TATQLVVGTTD
+955 NASQLVVGTAD

-1071 ALFTEGN
+1071 ALFTGAH

-1150 TSMGEFKAASQAL
+1150 TSLGEIKAASQAL

>member
-44 AGGAVAAQPE
+44 AGGAVSAEP
-54 TGVADNVYIGTGV
+54 TGIDGSSYYVGA
-67 THSLVGTTTTSK
+67 GTTHTLLGTKVDAAGIKKWDVAGKKWVGLTDNTTF
-79 GNQIWDTTTSAWIT
+79 T
-93 AQENANLASTS
+93 ATND
-104 KVILDGTLNVG
+104 VFVDGTVNVG
-115 VKLAEG
+115 VDISTGTDTA
-121 SVADASATLA
+121 
-131 IASLK
+131 ASLK
-136 STGVVNV
+136 VKSLTSTGTINI
-143 TAGNAAESSSSAATA
+143 TAGNAAVV
-158 QITTTGNADLIGGQ
+158 
-172 LNFLANPNATTKAAS
+172 AS
-187 AVGVTKAKTYGA
+187 AVGAGIESSDAVSLTGGSLNFLNNAGATTKPAAATGAGNDAKVYG
-199 LSLESTG
+199 SLTLEAKQG

-214 TTDQAA
+214 TTDKAA
-220 SVLAVKVD
+220 SVLAVKVA
-228 KDISATIKGANVN
+228 KDIEATITAQGAVI
-241 VKNATFANEGAL
+241 VDNATFANEGKL
-253 TIQATGST
+253 KLVGTT
-261 NPTVKF
+261 NGVKF
-267 ASDYTQGTGNSGKLD
+267 AADYTQGTGNSGKLD

-293 KFDSVKVGVARTTAN
+293 KFDSVKVGADRTSAN

-317 VLLNGDVTVK
+317 VLLKGNVTVK
-327 GTDKKAASFAT
+327 GTAKKAASFAT

-349 VGGYATADLGEVA
+349 VDSYATADLGEVA
-362 VSGAG
+362 VSGAD
-367 TSLAVNASG
+367 TSLVVSDSG

-398 NKAADTPAVA
+398 KKAADTPAVA

-440 TNAALTVSGT
+440 TDAALTVSGT

-456 TVQGATGDATLTV
+456 TVQGDSGAATLTV
-469 SGDKS
+469 SGAKS

-487 TVSVGNSGAVVVT
+487 TVSVVDSGAFVVT
-500 GDTVFAKDSTGD
+500 GDTVFAKDSTGN
-512 FTVNGTGA
+512 FSVSGTDA
-520 KVSLQNVTFAKDA
+520 KVTLQNVSFAKEA
-533 TGTNKVNV
+533 TGKVNV
-541 QNGSVT
+541 QDGSVT
-547 IDGTLTANAGS
+547 IDGTLTANSGS
-558 LTVDGAT
+558 LTINGAT
-565 AAATVNGKVA
+565 AAATVNGKVV
-575 AAGATKAGLVVLTN
+575 AAGLTN
-589 SGTLTLGSAAD
+589 TGRVYLTQGTLTLGSTAD
-600 IGTEA
+600 IGTETGA
-605 NVVTLTK
+605 VKLTAGK
-612 GTLEATSALLTAN
+612 LEAASALLLAN
-625 LATGTAEEQKT
+625 QDSTVTDEAAKKKLL
-636 KINKALK
+636 NKALGLASK
-643 IATQADVSVTVTDEK
+643 NTNLSITVTDEK
-658 LSSDQIIDLQKRIEA
+658 LSSDQIVDLQTRI
-673 NASGAAF
+673 NDKASGAAF
-680 DVTAITDSTGKEYTE
+680 AVTAITDSTGKEYTE
-695 LFLRADKTSGA
+695 LFLRDDKVTSP
-706 SFNISD
+706 SFNIST
-712 LKGDVHLKNIDA
+712 LAGDVHLKNIDA
-724 KVNTNAKT
+724 KVNTDKST
-732 DLATSLAVG
+732 TLASVLNVG
-741 ATGAATGNEFA
+741 GADGFA
-752 NNLGVQSLIFATT
+752 HNLGVQSLIFETT
-765 APTGTTAP
+765 APSTGATNAN
-773 VAVTVDGGKSLTLY
+773 VTVDGKMLTLY

-800 YEYTD
+800 YEFTN

-812 PTTVTVQSG
+812 PTAVTVQNG
-821 GKFVLGDDTA
+821 GTFVLGDDTA

-838 NLNAKVTLTSG
+838 NLNAEVTLNSG

-867 QGSATVAENA
+867 NGSATVAENA

-884 AGEDGVVTVDGNGVL
+884 AGEAGAVTVDGNGVL

-913 LTGSH
+913 LTGSA
-918 VDDKHTKAKVA
+918 VDATNTKAKVA

-955 TATQLVVGTTD
+955 TATQLVVGTAD

-1071 ALFTEGN
+1071 ALFTGAH

-1232 YGGVLGGDYTFAQY
+1232 YGGILGGDYTFAQY
-1246 DATLGAALTVG
+1246 DATLGAALTGG

-1269 IDNDVDF
+1269 INNDVDF

>member
-31 TKTVIAAAAAAMI
+31 TKTVIAAAVAAMI
-44 AGGAVAAQPE
+44 AGGAVAAQPKE
-54 TGVADNVYIGTGV
+54 GQDTDVYIGTGV

-79 GNQIWDTTTSAWIT
+79 GNQIWDTTNKAWKT
-93 AQENANLASTS
+93 AEENAALAGGST
-104 KVILDGTLNVG
+104 VILDGTLNVG

-121 SVADASATLA
+121 SPADTSAILA

-143 TAGNAAESSSSAATA
+143 TAGNAVSNSAATA
-158 QITTTGNADLIGGQ
+158 KITTTGNADLIGGQ
-172 LNFLANPNATTKAAS
+172 LNFLANPNATTKPAAAS
-187 AVGVTKAKTYGA
+187 ADGQTAAKTYGA

-206 DVTLGQAA
+206 NVTLGQAA

-228 KDISATIKGANVN
+228 KDISATIKGTNVN
-241 VKNATFANEGAL
+241 VKNATFANEGVL
-253 TIQATGST
+253 TLEANQVA
-261 NPTVKF
+261 F
-267 ASDYTQGTGNSGKLD
+267 ASDYTKGAGNDGQLTVSG
-282 VIGASEFTGNV
+282 SSTFSGNV
-293 KFDSVKVGVARTTAN
+293 HVDSVKVG
-308 AATNVVSES
+308 ATRSDTNTQAGTVEET
-317 VLLNGDVTVK
+317 VLLNGAVEVSS
-327 GTDKKAASFAT
+327 TDAKKPASFTT
-338 GKLNITSGTFT
+338 GLLNVTANSFT
-349 VGGYATADLGEVA
+349 VGANATAELGTVTVGGTATGLTVA
-362 VSGAG
+362 
-367 TSLAVNASG
+367 ASV

-398 NKAADTPAVA
+398 KKAADTPAVA

-421 AGNTVSGSL
+421 ADNTVSGSL

-440 TNAALTVSGT
+440 TGAALTVSGT

-456 TVQGATGDATLTV
+456 TVQGDAGAATLTV
-469 SGDKS
+469 SGAKS
-474 SVTIGALNLNKSG
+474 SVMIGALNLNKSG
-487 TVSVGNSGAVVVT
+487 TVSVVDSGAVVVT

-520 KVSLQNVTFAKDA
+520 KVSLQSVTFAKDA
-533 TGTNKVNV
+533 TDTNKVNV

-558 LTVDGAT
+558 LTVEGDT

-575 AAGATKAGLVVLTN
+575 AAGSTKAGLVVLTN
-589 SGTLTLGSAAD
+589 GTLTLGSAAD

-605 NVVTLTK
+605 DVVTLTK

-643 IATQADVSVTVTDEK
+643 IATKADVSVTVTDEK

-724 KVNTNAKT
+724 KVNTDKST
-732 DLATSLAVG
+732 TLASVLKVG
-741 ATGAATGNEFA
+741 GVDGFA
-752 NNLGVQSLIFATT
+752 HNLGVQSLIFETT
-765 APTGTTAP
+765 APSTGATNAN
-773 VAVTVDGGKSLTLY
+773 VTVDGKMLTLY

-800 YEYTD
+800 YEFTN

-812 PTTVTVQSG
+812 PTAVTVQNG
-821 GKFVLGDDTA
+821 GTFVLGDDTA

-838 NLNAKVTLTSG
+838 NLKAEVTLTSG

-867 QGSATVAENA
+867 NGSATVAENA

-884 AGEDGVVTVDGNGVL
+884 AGEAGAVTVAGNGVL
-899 TVESLATGAQAGVT
+899 TVESLATGANAGVT
-913 LTGSH
+913 LTGAH

-949 VTRTAG
+949 VTRIAG
-955 TATQLVVGTTD
+955 TATQLVVGTAD

-995 HVDSATLIATNVNV
+995 HVDSATLIATNVN
-1009 AAGTAAMT
+1009 ADHAEMT

-1056 GKSLTWDAKTGIGSL
+1056 GKSLMWDAKTGIGSL
-1071 ALFTEGN
+1071 ALFTGN
-1078 EENRLTVGD
+1078 EQNSLTVGD

-1232 YGGVLGGDYTFAQY
+1232 YGGVLGGDYTFAQC
-1246 DATLGAALTVG
+1246 DATIGAALSVG

>member
-54 TGVADNVYIGTGV
+54 TGTANDVYIGTGV

-79 GNQIWDTTTSAWIT
+79 GNQIWDTTNSAWKT
-93 AQENANLASTS
+93 AEENAALVAGST
-104 KVILDGTLNVG
+104 VILDGTLNVG
-115 VKLAEG
+115 VKLKEGGTAEAG
-121 SVADASATLA
+121 AELS

-136 STGVVNV
+136 STGIVNI
-143 TAGNAAESSSSAATA
+143 TAGNAAATGA
-158 QITTTGNADLIGGQ
+158 SGAKVVATGAVDLLGGE
-172 LNFLANPNATTKAAS
+172 LNFLANPNATTKAAAAS
-187 AVGVTKAKTYGA
+187 ADGSTQAKTYGA

-241 VKNATFANEGAL
+241 VKNATFANEGVL
-253 TIQATGST
+253 TLEAT
-261 NPTVKF
+261 NVAF
-267 ASDYTQGTGNSGKLD
+267 ASDYTKGAGNDGQLTVS
-282 VIGASEFTGNV
+282 GASTFSGNV
-293 KFDSVKVGVARTTAN
+293 NVDSVKVG
-308 AATNVVSES
+308 ATRSATDTQDGTVEET
-317 VLLNGDVTVK
+317 VLLNGAVTVSS
-327 GTDKKAASFAT
+327 TDAKKPASFTT
-338 GKLNITSGTFT
+338 GLLNVTANSFT
-349 VGGYATADLGEVA
+349 VGANATADLGTVTVGGTAKGLTVA
-362 VSGAG
+362 
-367 TSLAVNASG
+367 ASG

-384 VSQGTLTVDGDLTV
+384 VSKGTLTVAGDLTV

-421 AGNTVSGSL
+421 AGNTVAGKL
-430 TAGSVLIGTA
+430 TAGTVLIGA
-440 TNAALTVSGT
+440 TTESDLAVTGT
-450 MQADSV
+450 MQADAV
-456 TVQGATGDATLTV
+456 TLKGDAAAKLAVNVADSSATLGTLTF
-469 SGDKS
+469 D
-474 SVTIGALNLNKSG
+474 KSG
-487 TVSVGNSGAVVVT
+487 TVEVGASGTLVVT
-500 GDTVFAKDSTGD
+500 GDTTFTKDAGSLA
-512 FTVNGTGA
+512 VKAAGA
-520 KVSLQNVTFAKDA
+520 KATLQNVTFAEGA
-533 TGTNKVNV
+533 TGKIEVTNGDVIVN
-541 QNGSVT
+541 
-547 IDGTLTANAGS
+547 GTLTANAGS
-558 LTVDGAT
+558 LTVNGADV
-565 AAATVNGKVA
+565 AKATVNGKVV
-575 AAGATKAGLVVLTN
+575 AAGSTKTGLVELTK
-589 SGTLTLGSAAD
+589 GTLTLGSTAD
-600 IGTEA
+600 IGTGA
-605 NVVTLTK
+605 GVVTLTA

-625 LATGTAEEQKT
+625 LKTTLTADEQK
-636 KINKALK
+636 KALN
-643 IATQADVSVTVTDEK
+643 QALKFTKDQVAVTVSDDK
-658 LSSDQIIDLQKRIEA
+658 LSTDQIVDLQKRITATAGA
-673 NASGAAF
+673 NKAAF
-680 DVTAITDSTGKEYTE
+680 AVTAITDSTGKEYTE
-695 LFLRADKTSGA
+695 LFLRNDKQTTP
-706 SFNISD
+706 SFNIST
-712 LKGDVHLKNIDA
+712 LAGDVHLKNIDA

-793 AKELIQA
+793 AKELVQA
-800 YEYTD
+800 YTYTD
-805 TTTKKVV
+805 ETTKKVQ
-812 PTTVTVQSG
+812 PTTIEVKNASS
-821 GKFVLGDDTA
+821 KLVLGDATA

-838 NLNAKVTLTSG
+838 NLNAAVTVTDG
-849 SMTVNN
+849 GFDVYN

-860 KSLNTTA
+860 KSLKVEANKVA
-867 QGSATVAENA
+867 QVLDSG
-877 NLTLKSL
+877 NLTIKSL
-884 AGEDGVVTVDGNGVL
+884 EGAGEVSVGGTGVL
-899 TVESLATGAQAGVT
+899 TVESLASGTTAQVAVAGSA
-913 LTGSH
+913 GSE
-918 VDDKHTKAKVA
+918 TAPKAKVA

-938 SKTDAATTLGT
+938 STTDAATMIGR
-949 VTRTAG
+949 VVRSGAS
-955 TATQLVVGTTD
+955 QLVVGTTD

-995 HVDSATLIATNVNV
+995 HVDSATLIATNVN
-1009 AAGTAAMT
+1009 ADHAEMT

-1071 ALFTEGN
+1071 ALFTGN
-1078 EENRLTVGD
+1078 EKNSLTVGD

-1150 TSMGEFKAASQAL
+1150 ASMGEFKAASQAL

>member
-54 TGVADNVYIGTGV
+54 TGATSDVYIGTGV
-67 THSLVGTTTTSK
+67 VHSLTGAATTSK
-79 GNQIWDTTTSAWIT
+79 GNQIWDTTKRVWKT
-93 AQENANLASTS
+93 AEENKALVAEST
-104 KVILDGTLNVG
+104 VILDGTLNVG

-121 SVADASATLA
+121 SAGDTQATLA
-131 IASLK
+131 ITSLE

-143 TAGNAAESSSSAATA
+143 TAGNAASSAAATA
-158 QITTTGNADLIGGQ
+158 KITTTQHADLIGGQ
-172 LNFLANPNATTKAAS
+172 LNFLANPKATTKAAAAS
-187 AVGVTKAKTYGA
+187 ADGSTQAKTYGA

-214 TTDQAA
+214 TADQAA

-228 KDISATIKGANVN
+228 KDISATIKGASVN
-241 VKNATFANEGAL
+241 VKNATFANEGVL
-253 TIQATGST
+253 TLEANQVA
-261 NPTVKF
+261 F
-267 ASDYTQGTGNSGKLD
+267 ASDYTKGAGNDGQLTVSG
-282 VIGASEFTGNV
+282 SSTFSGNV
-293 KFDSVKVGVARTTAN
+293 NVDSVKVG
-308 AATNVVSES
+308 ATRSDTNTQAGTVEET
-317 VLLNGDVTVK
+317 VLLNGAVEVSS
-327 GTDKKAASFAT
+327 TDAKKPASFTT
-338 GKLNITSGTFT
+338 GLLNVTANSFT
-349 VGGYATADLGEVA
+349 VGANATADLGTVTVGGTATGLTVA
-362 VSGAG
+362 
-367 TSLAVNASG
+367 ASG

-384 VSQGTLTVDGDLTV
+384 VSKGTLTVSGDLTV

-421 AGNTVSGSL
+421 AGNTVAGKL
-430 TAGSVLIGTA
+430 TAGTVLIGATTA
-440 TNAALTVSGT
+440 SELTVTGT
-450 MQADSV
+450 MQADAV
-456 TVQGATGDATLTV
+456 TLKGDAAAKLAVNAADSSATLGTLTF
-469 SGDKS
+469 DKNGT
-474 SVTIGALNLNKSG
+474 VEVGASG
-487 TVSVGNSGAVVVT
+487 TLVVT
-500 GDTVFAKDSTGD
+500 GDTTFTKDAGSLA
-512 FTVNGTGA
+512 VNAAGA
-520 KVSLQNVTFAKDA
+520 KATLQNVTFAEGA
-533 TGTNKVNV
+533 TGKIEVTNGDVTVN
-541 QNGSVT
+541 
-547 IDGTLTANAGS
+547 GTLTANAGS
-558 LTVDGAT
+558 LTVNGADV
-565 AAATVNGKVA
+565 AKATVNGKVV
-575 AAGATKAGLVVLTN
+575 AAGTTTSGLVVLTN
-589 SGTLTLGSAAD
+589 GTLALGATAD
-600 IGTEA
+600 IGTGA
-605 NVVTLTK
+605 DVVTLTA

-625 LATGTAEEQKT
+625 LKTTLTAEQQKEAL
-636 KINKALK
+636 NQALK
-643 IATQADVSVTVTDEK
+643 FTQGSVAVTVSDDK
-658 LSSDQIIDLQKRIEA
+658 LSTDQIVDLQKRITATAGA
-673 NASGAAF
+673 NKAAF
-680 DVTAITDSTGKEYTE
+680 AVTAITDSTGKEYTE
-695 LFLRADKTSGA
+695 LFLRNDKQTTP
-706 SFNISD
+706 SFNIST
-712 LKGDVHLKNIDA
+712 LAGDVHLKNIDA
-724 KVNTNAKT
+724 KVNTNEKT

-741 ATGAATGNEFA
+741 ATGGTNGNEFA

-793 AKELIQA
+793 AKELVQA
-800 YEYTD
+800 YTYTD
-805 TTTKKVV
+805 ETTKKVK
-812 PTTVTVQSG
+812 PTTIEVKNASS
-821 GKFVLGDDTA
+821 KLVLGDATA

-838 NLNAKVTLTSG
+838 NLNAAVTVTDG
-849 SMTVNN
+849 GFDVYN

-860 KSLNTTA
+860 KSLKVEANKGA
-867 QGSATVAENA
+867 QVLDNG
-877 NLTLKSL
+877 NLTIKSL
-884 AGEDGVVTVDGNGVL
+884 EGAGKVSVGGTGVL
-899 TVESLATGAQAGVT
+899 TVESLASGTTAQVAV
-913 LTGSH
+913 TGSGASE
-918 VDDKHTKAKVA
+918 TAPKAKVA

-938 SKTDAATTLGT
+938 SKTDAATTLGAI
-949 VTRTAG
+949 VMGNAS
-955 TATQLVVGTTD
+955 QLVVGTTV

-979 TYDYVDHT
+979 TYDYVDDT

-1009 AAGTAAMT
+1009 EAGTAMT

-1071 ALFTEGN
+1071 ALFTAAH

-1150 TSMGEFKAASQAL
+1150 TSLGELKAASQAL

-1214 TSNQAKKLY
+1214 TSNQAKKPY

>member
-44 AGGAVAAQPE
+44 AGGAVAAEP
-54 TGVADNVYIGTGV
+54 TGIDDNSYYVGA
-67 THSLVGTTTTSK
+67 GTTHTLLGTKVDAAGIKKWDVAGKKWVGLTDNTSF
-79 GNQIWDTTTSAWIT
+79 T
-93 AQENANLASTS
+93 ATND
-104 KVILDGTLNVG
+104 VFVDGTVNVG
-115 VKLAEG
+115 VDVSTGTDTA
-121 SVADASATLA
+121 
-131 IASLK
+131 ASLK
-136 STGVVNV
+136 VKSLTSTGTINI
-143 TAGNAAESSSSAATA
+143 TAGNAAVAAAGAGIESSNAVSL
-158 QITTTGNADLIGGQ
+158 TGGS
-172 LNFLANPNATTKAAS
+172 LNFLNNAGATTKPAA
-187 AVGVTKAKTYGA
+187 ATEAGNDAKVYG
-199 LSLESTG
+199 SLTLEAKQG

-214 TTDQAA
+214 TTDKAA
-220 SVLAVKVD
+220 SVLAVKVA
-228 KDISATIKGANVN
+228 KDIEATITAQGAVI
-241 VKNATFANEGAL
+241 VDNATFANEGKL
-253 TIQATGST
+253 KLVGTT
-261 NPTVKF
+261 NGVKF
-267 ASDYTQGTGNSGKLD
+267 AADYTQGTGNSGKLD

-293 KFDSVKVGVARTTAN
+293 KFDSVKVGADRTSAN

-317 VLLNGDVTVK
+317 VLLKGNVTVK
-327 GTDKKAASFAT
+327 GTAKKAASFAT

-349 VGGYATADLGEVA
+349 VDSYATADLGEVA

-384 VSQGTLTVDGDLTV
+384 VSNGTLTVAGDLTV

-421 AGNTVSGSL
+421 AGNTVKGKL
-430 TAGSVLIGTA
+430 TAGTVLIGA
-440 TNAALTVSGT
+440 TTVSDLIVTGT
-450 MQADSV
+450 MQADAV
-456 TVQGATGDATLTV
+456 TLKGDAAAKLAVNATDSSATLGTLTF
-469 SGDKS
+469 D
-474 SVTIGALNLNKSG
+474 KSG
-487 TVSVGNSGAVVVT
+487 TVEVGASGTLVVT
-500 GDTVFAKDSTGD
+500 GDTTFTKDAGSLA
-512 FTVNGTGA
+512 VNAAGA
-520 KVSLQNVTFAKDA
+520 KATLQNVTFAEGAMGKIEVTSGDVI
-533 TGTNKVNV
+533 VN
-541 QNGSVT
+541 
-547 IDGTLTANAGS
+547 GTLTANAGS
-558 LTVDGAT
+558 LTVNGADV
-565 AAATVNGKVA
+565 AKATVNGKVV
-575 AAGATKAGLVVLTN
+575 AAGTTTSGLVVLT
-589 SGTLTLGSAAD
+589 SGTLALGATAD
-600 IGTEA
+600 IGTGA
-605 NVVTLTK
+605 DVVTLTA

-625 LATGTAEEQKT
+625 LKTTLTANEQKEAL
-636 KINKALK
+636 NQALK
-643 IATQADVSVTVTDEK
+643 FTKDYVAVTVSDDK
-658 LSSDQIIDLQKRIEA
+658 LSTDQIVDLQKRITATAGA
-673 NASGAAF
+673 NKAAF
-680 DVTAITDSTGKEYTE
+680 AVTAITDSTGKEYTE
-695 LFLRADKTSGA
+695 LFLRNDKQTTP
-706 SFNISD
+706 SFNIST
-712 LKGDVHLKNIDA
+712 LAGDVHLKNIDA

-741 ATGAATGNEFA
+741 ATATANGNEFA

-793 AKELIQA
+793 AKELVQA
-800 YEYTD
+800 YTYTD
-805 TTTKKVV
+805 ETTKKVQ
-812 PTTVTVQSG
+812 PTTIEVKNASS
-821 GKFVLGDDTA
+821 KLVLGDATA

-838 NLNAKVTLTSG
+838 NLNAAVTVTDG
-849 SMTVNN
+849 GFDVYN

-860 KSLNTTA
+860 KSLKVEASKVA
-867 QGSATVAENA
+867 QVLDNG
-877 NLTLKSL
+877 NLTIKSL
-884 AGEDGVVTVDGNGVL
+884 DGAGEVTVGDTGVL
-899 TVESLATGAQAGVT
+899 TVESLASGTTAQVAVAGSA
-913 LTGSH
+913 GSE
-918 VDDKHTKAKVA
+918 TAPKAKVA

-938 SKTDAATTLGT
+938 STTDAATMIGR
-949 VTRTAG
+949 VVRSGAS
-955 TATQLVVGTTD
+955 QLVVGTTD

-995 HVDSATLIATNVNV
+995 HVDSATLIATNVN
-1009 AAGTAAMT
+1009 ADHAEMT

-1071 ALFTEGN
+1071 ALFTGN
-1078 EENRLTVGD
+1078 EKNSLTVGD

>member
-19 VNEATSSIQAKG
+19 VNEATSSIQAKD

-44 AGGAVAAQPE
+44 AGGAVSAEP
-54 TGVADNVYIGTGV
+54 TGIDGSSYYVGA
-67 THSLVGTTTTSK
+67 GTTHTLLGTKVDAAGIKKWDVAGKKWVGLTDNTSF
-79 GNQIWDTTTSAWIT
+79 T
-93 AQENANLASTS
+93 ATND
-104 KVILDGTLNVG
+104 VFVDGTVNVG
-115 VKLAEG
+115 VDISTG
-121 SVADASATLA
+121 TDTAT
-131 IASLK
+131 SLK
-136 STGVVNV
+136 VKSLTSTGTINI
-143 TAGNAAESSSSAATA
+143 TAGNAAVV
-158 QITTTGNADLIGGQ
+158 
-172 LNFLANPNATTKAAS
+172 AS
-187 AVGVTKAKTYGA
+187 AVGAGIESSDAVSLTGGSLNFLNNAGATTKPAAATGAGNDAKVYG
-199 LSLESTG
+199 SLTLEAKQG

-214 TTDQAA
+214 TTDKA
-220 SVLAVKVD
+220 SVLAVKVA
-228 KDISATIKGANVN
+228 KDIEATITAQGAVI
-241 VKNATFANEGAL
+241 VDNATFANEGKL
-253 TIQATGST
+253 KLVGTT
-261 NPTVKF
+261 NGVKF
-267 ASDYTQGTGNSGKLD
+267 AADYTQGTGNSGKLD

-293 KFDSVKVGVARTTAN
+293 KFDSVKVGADRTSAN

-317 VLLNGDVTVK
+317 VLLKGNVTVK
-327 GTDKKAASFAT
+327 GTAKKAASFAT

-349 VGGYATADLGEVA
+349 VDSYATADLGEVA
-362 VSGAG
+362 VSGAD
-367 TSLAVNASG
+367 TSLVVSDSG

-398 NKAADTPAVA
+398 KKAADTPAVA

-440 TNAALTVSGT
+440 TDAALTVSGT

-456 TVQGATGDATLTV
+456 TVQGDAGAATLTV
-469 SGDKS
+469 SGAKS

-500 GDTVFAKDSTGD
+500 GDTVFAKDSTGH
-512 FTVNGTGA
+512 FSVSGTDA
-520 KVSLQNVTFAKDA
+520 KVTLQNVSFAKEA
-533 TGTNKVNV
+533 TGKVNV
-541 QNGSVT
+541 QDGSVT
-547 IDGTLTANAGS
+547 IDGTLTANSGS
-558 LTVDGAT
+558 LTIAGAT
-565 AAATVNGKVA
+565 AAATVNGKVV
-575 AAGATKAGLVVLTN
+575 AAGSTKTGLVELTQ
-589 SGTLTLGSAAD
+589 GTLTLGSTAD
-600 IGTEA
+600 IGTETGA
-605 NVVTLTK
+605 VKLTEGK
-612 GTLEATSALLTAN
+612 LEAASALLLAN
-625 LATGTAEEQKT
+625 QDSTVTDEAAKKKLL
-636 KINKALK
+636 NKALGLSSK
-643 IATQADVSVTVTDEK
+643 NANLSITVTDEK
-658 LSSDQIIDLQKRIEA
+658 LSSDQIVDLQTRI
-673 NASGAAF
+673 NDKASGAAF
-680 DVTAITDSTGKEYTE
+680 AVTAITDSTGKEYTE
-695 LFLRADKTSGA
+695 LFLRDDKATSP
-706 SFNISD
+706 SFNIST
-712 LKGDVHLKNIDA
+712 LAGDVHLKNIDA
-724 KVNTNAKT
+724 KVNTGKLT
-732 DLATSLAVG
+732 TLASVLNVG
-741 ATGAATGNEFA
+741 GADGFA
-752 NNLGVQSLIFATT
+752 HNLGVQSLIFETT
-765 APTGTTAP
+765 APSTGATNAN
-773 VAVTVDGGKSLTLY
+773 VTVDGKMLTLY

-812 PTTVTVQSG
+812 PTAVTVQND

-838 NLNAKVTLTSG
+838 NLNAEVTLTSG

-860 KSLNTTA
+860 KSLKTTA
-867 QGSATVAENA
+867 NGSAAVAENA

-884 AGEDGVVTVDGNGVL
+884 AGEAGAVTVFGNGVL
-899 TVESLATGAQAGVT
+899 TVESLATGANAGVT
-913 LTGSH
+913 LTGSA
-918 VDDKHTKAKVA
+918 VDATNTKAKVA

-938 SKTDAATTLGT
+938 STTDAATTLGT
-949 VTRTAG
+949 VTRTN
-955 TATQLVVGTTD
+955 ATQLVVGTAD

-979 TYDYVDHT
+979 TYDYVDDT

-1009 AAGTAAMT
+1009 AARTEMT

-1056 GKSLTWDAKTGIGSL
+1056 GKSLTWDAKTGLGSVQ
-1071 ALFTEGN
+1071 LFDGTTTQTGGI
-1078 EENRLTVGD
+1078 TIGD
-1087 AMLDGKVVN
+1087 AMLDGTLVN
-1096 GTAQVKVQ
+1096 GEAVVKVQ

-1150 TSMGEFKAASQAL
+1150 TSLGEIKAASQAL

-1232 YGGVLGGDYTFAQY
+1232 YGGILGGDYTFAQY

-1362 DDDKLNVFQAPLGV
+1362 DDDKLNVFLAPLGV